1 MDNNKIHYS
10 DLVSP
15 DVQQGFE
22 SWIDQIKQL
31 QAQSEVSI
39 GEIKKKMEE
48 LRKQM
53 TTPSGGGNIPK
64 PNTQPV
70 VDEIDKLREV
80 YKNLKVDVQL
90 YDEAIKALNKSERER
105 KRVLQANTEIERS
118 REDSY
123 DRLSAQ
129 YTALKTLV
137 NNMTISEREQ
147 TDAGK
152 KLVENLKDIYER
164 MNAMQQATG
173 KFQLQVGQYSKAVS
187 GLNIATTQV
196 LRELPALAVS
206 PTTFAIAISNNIP
219 ILQDYIIKVRESRT
233 ALMEQIAAA
242 EAAGEAEKAAALK
255 AEAAKYKNLS
265 VTKLLVKS
273 IFSWQS
279 GLVLLLTVIPLVLR
293 NLSKKRKEQEK
304 YNKVLEETIDLEEG
318 VAKAELSAEQ
328 AASRETS
335 KLRALYEIATD
346 VNRAYKER
354 LDATSALRSLYPDYF
369 ANIDKEKILIGEA
382 KTAYDLLTESI
393 LKRARA
399 NAYIKKVE
407 EVEAKIVEKEE
418 QNRQLFKQE
427 PSYFGWLFS
436 GRTWGDIWENN
447 SPEEIEKINKGYLQG
462 GGGFLSK
469 KISAD
474 NKIIKVIKKN
484 IGDIKTLTETRDEI
498 LKLIDP
504 DGFSRTGTGGKAG
517 GKETKIG
524 DYFFDLMN
532 EYINAM
538 DDGLGKA
545 LAKLTLSYRQ
555 SEKKYEDARN
565 ELLEKQKTAN
575 AKEREEIDKQ
585 LAYINNAIVVSR
597 AAYMKERAKLI
608 YGDAYNN
615 LEEKA
620 EKEADAYRE
629 EESQQLL
636 ALKTQLEQE
645 KALRDSAIYATYE
658 AQAKSGKDLELL
670 KKNTN
675 DALLQSEIQYW
686 KDYLQIL
693 KDSGN
698 LSIEEYNRVF
708 AKLLSLQGKTET
720 TATKEQKRKK
730 RKNYGGIFEFF
741 AAQSDEYGEKDANE
755 NRKVQDKYI
764 DYFKNIDKAMLQSL
778 GYMKDW
784 METRVKMAEIA
795 VESAKKEQDAAKTLL
810 EYELEARANGFAN
823 NVSYARKEYEE
834 KRKLTKKAAQDAQEL
849 ARIQRAI
856 DTAQQIQSLITAT
869 ANIWSA
875 EGKKG
880 AAGIPLALA
889 AIGAMWISFG
899 AAKIRAEQ
907 LANSQTEQY
916 GEGMSEYLNYG
927 GSHASGHD
935 IDFGRKPD
943 GTRRR
948 VERGEMIG
956 VINKRNVNKYGVERV
971 SDIISSLNHGTFE
984 QSYGNAFGGNITIPQ
999 GADLHKL
1006 EKGVSDLVEQGGQK
1020 VVNVGGKTIMYYKN
1034 TKKIIRS

>member
-53 TTPSGGGNIPK
+53 TAPSGGGNIPK

-90 YDEAIKALNKSERER
+90 YDEAIQALNKSERER

-219 ILQDYIIKVRESRT
+219 ILQDYIIKVRESRN

-279 GLVLLLTVIPLVLR
+279 ALVLVLTVLPIVLR
-293 NLSKKRKEQEK
+293 NLAKKRKEQSE
-304 YNKVLEETIDLEEG
+304 YNDVLKETIDLQKELSKADLKASQEGAKAATKAKTLYNITQDQNRSYEERLA
-318 VAKAELSAEQ
+318 VAKEMQ
-328 AASRETS
+328 R
-335 KLRALYEIATD
+335 
-346 VNRAYKER
+346 
-354 LDATSALRSLYPDYF
+354 LYPDYLG
-369 ANIDKEKILIGEA
+369 NIDAEA
-382 KTAYDLLTESI
+382 IVAGKAAGAYDKLTES
-393 LKRARA
+393 LVRKAKA
-399 NAYIKKVE
+399 QAYINKITEIETKRI
-407 EVEAKIVEKEE
+407 EAKEAYTSQKAKLEEE
-418 QNRQLFKQE
+418 QEIARGVMQTSGNASGYIRASKQLEKLDKDYKNLMTSLDTEQAE
-427 PSYFGWLFS
+427 LEKRISGFGLLS
-436 GRTWGDIWENN
+436 DST
-447 SPEEIEKINKGYLQG
+447 G
-462 GGGFLSK
+462 GGAGSK
-469 KISAD
+469 D
-474 NKIIKVIKKN
+474 
-484 IGDIKTLTETRDEI
+484 
-498 LKLIDP
+498 
-504 DGFSRTGTGGKAG
+504 
-517 GKETKIG
+517 TKIG

-532 EYINAM
+532 EYVNAM

-585 LAYINNAIVVSR
+585 LTYINNAIIVSR
-597 AAYMKERAKLI
+597 TAYLKERKKLLLTEVPEV
-608 YGDAYNN
+608 N
-615 LEEKA
+615 EEFV
-620 EKEADAYRE
+620 DE
-629 EESQQLL
+629 EFV

-645 KALRDSAIYATYE
+645 KALRDSAIYANYE
-658 AQAKSGKDLELL
+658 AQMKTGKDLELL

-686 KDYLQIL
+686 KDYLQVL

-698 LSIEEYNRVF
+698 LTIEEYNKVI
-708 AKLLSLQGKTET
+708 AKLMSLQGKTET

-730 RKNYGGIFEFF
+730 RKNYGGIFELI
-741 AAQSDEYGEKDANE
+741 AAYSDEYGEKDKNE

-880 AAGIPLALA
+880 AVGIPLALA

-907 LANSQTEQY
+907 LANAQTEQY

-984 QSYGNAFGGNITIPQ
+984 QSYGNAFGGNITMPQ

>member
-31 QAQSEVSI
+31 QTQSEVSI

-53 TTPSGGGNIPK
+53 TAPSGGSNIPK

-80 YKNLKVDVQL
+80 YKNLKVDVKL
-90 YDEAIKALNKSERER
+90 YDDAIKALNNSERER
-105 KRVLQANTEIERS
+105 KRVLQANVEIGRS

-137 NNMTISEREQ
+137 NNMTTAEREQ

-279 GLVLLLTVIPLVLR
+279 ALVLVMTVIPIVLR
-293 NLSKKRKEQEK
+293 NLAKKRKEQAE
-304 YNKVLEETIDLEEG
+304 YNDVLKETIDLQKELSKADLKASQEG
-318 VAKAELSAEQ
+318 AKAATKAKTLYNISQDLNRSYEERIASATELKRLYPEYLSNVDAEAIAAGKAAGAYDKLTEALIRRAKAQVYLNKISETEEKKMNAITAKEKALEEAEKKNYDTYIVQSSAGATVARRTEEQ
-328 AASRETS
+328 ARLAKET
-335 KLRALYEIATD
+335 EI
-346 VNRAYKER
+346 NKI
-354 LDATSALRSLYPDYF
+354 TS
-369 ANIDKEKILIGEA
+369 E
-382 KTAYDLLTESI
+382 YD
-393 LKRARA
+393 
-399 NAYIKKVE
+399 
-407 EVEAKIVEKEE
+407 AKITEYDNYMKELE
-418 QNRQLFKQE
+418 SRI
-427 PSYFGWLFS
+427 SGFGLSSDSTGS
-436 GRTWGDIWENN
+436 G
-447 SPEEIEKINKGYLQG
+447 
-462 GGGFLSK
+462 
-469 KISAD
+469 
-474 NKIIKVIKKN
+474 
-484 IGDIKTLTETRDEI
+484 
-498 LKLIDP
+498 
-504 DGFSRTGTGGKAG
+504 AG
-517 GKETKIG
+517 GKNTKIG

-532 EYINAM
+532 EYVNAM

-565 ELLEKQKTAN
+565 ELLEKQKTAD

-585 LAYINNAIVVSR
+585 LTYINNAIVASR
-597 AAYMKERAKLI
+597 AAYMKERKKLLLTEVPEV
-608 YGDAYNN
+608 N
-615 LEEKA
+615 EEFV
-620 EKEADAYRE
+620 DE
-629 EESQQLL
+629 EFV

-686 KDYLQIL
+686 KDYLQVL

-698 LSIEEYNRVF
+698 LTIEEYNKVI
-708 AKLLSLQGKTET
+708 AKLMSLQGKTET

-730 RKNYGGIFEFF
+730 RRNYGGIFEYF

-907 LANSQTEQY
+907 LANAQTEQY

-1020 VVNVGGKTIMYYKN
+1020 VVNIGGKTIMYYKN

>member
-1 MDNNKIHYS
+1 MENNPIKYN
-10 DLVSP
+10 DLVST
-15 DVQQGFE
+15 DVKQGFQD
-22 SWIDQIKQL
+22 WIDQIKQL

-39 GEIKKKMEE
+39 EEIRKKMEG

-53 TTPSGGGNIPK
+53 TAPSGGGGT
-64 PNTQPV
+64 NTKQV
-70 VDEIDKLREV
+70 TGEIEDLREV
-80 YKNLKVDVQL
+80 YRKLKVDVQL
-90 YDEAIKALNKSERER
+90 YDDAIKALNNSERER
-105 KRVLQANTEIERS
+105 KRVLQANVEIGRS

-137 NNMTISEREQ
+137 NNMTTAEREQ

-152 KLVENLKDIYER
+152 NLVENLKDIYER
-164 MNAMQQATG
+164 MNMMQQATG

-233 ALMEQIAAA
+233 ALFEQIAAA

-279 GLVLLLTVIPLVLR
+279 ALVLVLTVLPIVLR
-293 NLSKKRKEQEK
+293 NLAKKRKEQSE
-304 YNKVLEETIDLEEG
+304 YNDILKETIDLTEELSKADLKASQEG
-318 VAKAELSAEQ
+318 AKSVTKAKTLYNITQDQNRSYEERLAVAKELQ
-328 AASRETS
+328 Q
-335 KLRALYEIATD
+335 
-346 VNRAYKER
+346 
-354 LDATSALRSLYPDYF
+354 LYPDYLGNMD
-369 ANIDKEKILIGEA
+369 AEAIVAGKATSAYDSLTDALIRKAKAQAYLSRITEIETKKILAEEA
-382 KTAYDLLTESI
+382 HTKKITEYENAQKYAFVSGGTAGASVVVSDYTKDIE
-393 LKRARA
+393 RENER
-399 NAYIKKVE
+399 Y
-407 EVEAKIVEKEE
+407 AKQMQEFDKLQQEL
-418 QNRQLFKQE
+418 QNRI
-427 PSYFGWLFS
+427 SGFGLLS
-436 GRTWGDIWENN
+436 D
-447 SPEEIEKINKGYLQG
+447 SKG
-462 GGGFLSK
+462 GG
-469 KISAD
+469 
-474 NKIIKVIKKN
+474 
-484 IGDIKTLTETRDEI
+484 
-498 LKLIDP
+498 
-504 DGFSRTGTGGKAG
+504 AG
-517 GKETKIG
+517 GKDTKIG
-524 DYFFDLMN
+524 DYFFDMMN
-532 EYINAM
+532 EYINSM
-538 DDGLGKA
+538 DEGLGKA
-545 LAKLTLSYRQ
+545 LAKLTYSYRQ

-565 ELLEKQKTAN
+565 ELLEKQKTAD
-575 AKEREEIDKQ
+575 AKEQEEINKQ
-585 LAYINNAIVVSR
+585 LTYINNAIVASR
-597 AAYMKERAKLI
+597 TAYLKEREKLLLTEVPEV
-608 YGDAYNN
+608 N
-615 LEEKA
+615 EEFV
-620 EKEADAYRE
+620 DE
-629 EESQQLL
+629 EFV

-645 KALRDSAIYATYE
+645 KALRESAIYANYE
-658 AQAKSGKDLELL
+658 AQAKTGKDLELL

-686 KDYLQIL
+686 TDYLQIL

-698 LSIEEYNRVF
+698 LTIEEYNKVI
-708 AKLLSLQGKTET
+708 AKLMSLQGKTGT

-730 RKNYGGIFEFF
+730 RRNYGGWFEFF
-741 AAQSDEYGEKDANE
+741 AAQSSEYGEKDENE

-764 DYFKNIDKAMLQSL
+764 DFFKNIDKAMLQSL
-778 GYMKDW
+778 DYMKDW

-869 ANIWSA
+869 ANIWSS
-875 EGKKG
+875 EGLKG

-889 AIGAMWISFG
+889 AISAMWISFG
-899 AAKIRAEQ
+899 AAKLRAEQ
-907 LANSQTEQY
+907 LANAQTEQY

-927 GSHASGHD
+927 GSHASGND
-935 IDFGRKPD
+935 IDFGRKHD

-956 VINKRNVNKYGVERV
+956 VINKRNVRKYGVERV

-984 QSYGNAFGGNITIPQ
+984 QTYGNAFGGNITMPQ

>member
-31 QAQSEVSI
+31 QTQSEVSI

-53 TTPSGGGNIPK
+53 TAPGGGGNIPK

-80 YKNLKVDVQL
+80 YKNLKVDVKL
-90 YDEAIKALNKSERER
+90 YDDAIKALNNSERER
-105 KRVLQANTEIERS
+105 KRVLQANVEIGRT

-137 NNMTISEREQ
+137 NNMTTAEREQ

-219 ILQDYIIKVRESRT
+219 ILQDYILKVRESRT

-279 GLVLLLTVIPLVLR
+279 ALVLVLTVLPIVLR
-293 NLSKKRKEQEK
+293 NLAKKRKEQSE
-304 YNKVLEETIDLEEG
+304 YNDVLKETIDLQNELSKADLKASQEGAKAATKAKTLYDISQDQNRSYEERLA
-318 VAKAELSAEQ
+318 VAKEMQRLYPEYLGNIDAEAIV
-328 AASRETS
+328 AG
-335 KLRALYEIATD
+335 K
-346 VNRAYKER
+346 
-354 LDATSALRSLYPDYF
+354 ATSAYDSLTDALIRKAKAQAYLSR
-369 ANIDKEKILIGEA
+369 ITEIETKKILAEEA
-382 KTAYDLLTESI
+382 HT
-393 LKRARA
+393 
-399 NAYIKKVE
+399 
-407 EVEAKIVEKEE
+407 
-418 QNRQLFKQE
+418 
-427 PSYFGWLFS
+427 
-436 GRTWGDIWENN
+436 
-447 SPEEIEKINKGYLQG
+447 
-462 GGGFLSK
+462 K
-469 KISAD
+469 KITEYENARKYAFVSGGTAGASVVVSD
-474 NKIIKVIKKN
+474 YTK
-484 IGDIKTLTETRDEI
+484 DIERENERYAKQMQEFNNLQKELESRI
-498 LKLIDP
+498 S
-504 DGFSRTGTGGKAG
+504 GFGLLSDSTGSGAG
-517 GKETKIG
+517 GKDTKIG

-532 EYINAM
+532 EYVNAM
-538 DDGLGKA
+538 DEGLGKA

-597 AAYMKERAKLI
+597 TAYMQERAKLI

-670 KKNTN
+670 KKNTQ

-698 LSIEEYNRVF
+698 LTIEEYNKVI
-708 AKLLSLQGKTET
+708 AKLMSLQGKTET
-720 TATKEQKRKK
+720 TATKEQKRK
-730 RKNYGGIFEFF
+730 RRRNYGGIFEYF

-907 LANSQTEQY
+907 LANAQTEQY

-984 QSYGNAFGGNITIPQ
+984 QSYGNAFGGNITMPQ

>member
-31 QAQSEVSI
+31 QTQSEVSI

-53 TTPSGGGNIPK
+53 TAPSGGSNIPK

-80 YKNLKVDVQL
+80 YKNLKVDVKL
-90 YDEAIKALNKSERER
+90 YDDAIKALNNSERER
-105 KRVLQANTEIERS
+105 KRVLQANVEIGRS

-137 NNMTISEREQ
+137 NNMTTAEREQ

-279 GLVLLLTVIPLVLR
+279 ALVLVLTVIPIVLR
-293 NLSKKRKEQEK
+293 NLAKKRKEQAE
-304 YNKVLEETIDLEEG
+304 YNDVLKETIDLQKELSKADLKASQEG
-318 VAKAELSAEQ
+318 AKAATKAKTLYNISQDLNRSYEERIASATELKRLYPEYLSNVDAEAIVAGKAAGAYDKLTEALIRRAKAQVYLNKISETEEKKMIAITAKEKALAEAEKKNYDTYIVQSSAGATVARRTEEQ
-328 AASRETS
+328 ARLAKET
-335 KLRALYEIATD
+335 EI
-346 VNRAYKER
+346 NKI
-354 LDATSALRSLYPDYF
+354 TS
-369 ANIDKEKILIGEA
+369 E
-382 KTAYDLLTESI
+382 YD
-393 LKRARA
+393 
-399 NAYIKKVE
+399 
-407 EVEAKIVEKEE
+407 AKIKEYDNYMKE
-418 QNRQLFKQE
+418 LESRI
-427 PSYFGWLFS
+427 SGFGLSSDSTGS
-436 GRTWGDIWENN
+436 G
-447 SPEEIEKINKGYLQG
+447 
-462 GGGFLSK
+462 
-469 KISAD
+469 
-474 NKIIKVIKKN
+474 
-484 IGDIKTLTETRDEI
+484 
-498 LKLIDP
+498 
-504 DGFSRTGTGGKAG
+504 AG
-517 GKETKIG
+517 GKNTKIG

-532 EYINAM
+532 EYVNAM

-585 LAYINNAIVVSR
+585 LTYINNAIIVSR
-597 AAYMKERAKLI
+597 AAYMKERKKLLLTEVPEV
-608 YGDAYNN
+608 N
-615 LEEKA
+615 EEFV
-620 EKEADAYRE
+620 DE
-629 EESQQLL
+629 EFV

-686 KDYLQIL
+686 KDYLQVL

-698 LSIEEYNRVF
+698 LTIEEYNKVI
-708 AKLLSLQGKTET
+708 AKLMSLQGKTET

-730 RKNYGGIFEFF
+730 RRNYGGIFEYF

-907 LANSQTEQY
+907 LANAQTEQY

-1020 VVNVGGKTIMYYKN
+1020 VINIGGKTIMYYKN

>member
-31 QAQSEVSI
+31 QTQSEVSI

-53 TTPSGGGNIPK
+53 TAPSGGSNIPK

-80 YKNLKVDVQL
+80 YKNLKVDVKL
-90 YDEAIKALNKSERER
+90 YDDAIKALNNSERER
-105 KRVLQANTEIERS
+105 KRVLQANVEIGRS

-137 NNMTISEREQ
+137 NNMTTAEREQ

-219 ILQDYIIKVRESRT
+219 ILQDYIVKVRESRT

-279 GLVLLLTVIPLVLR
+279 ALVLVMTVIPIVLR
-293 NLSKKRKEQEK
+293 NLAKKRKEQAE
-304 YNKVLEETIDLEEG
+304 YNDVLKETIDLQKELSKADLKASQEG
-318 VAKAELSAEQ
+318 AKAATKAKTLYNISQDLNRSYEERIASATELKRLYPEYLSNVDAEAIVAGKAAGAYDKLTEALIRRAKAQVYLNKISETEEKKMIAITAKEKALAEAEKKNYDTYIVQSSAGATVARRTEEQ
-328 AASRETS
+328 ARLAKET
-335 KLRALYEIATD
+335 EI
-346 VNRAYKER
+346 NKI
-354 LDATSALRSLYPDYF
+354 TS
-369 ANIDKEKILIGEA
+369 E
-382 KTAYDLLTESI
+382 YD
-393 LKRARA
+393 
-399 NAYIKKVE
+399 
-407 EVEAKIVEKEE
+407 AKIKEYDNYMKE
-418 QNRQLFKQE
+418 LESRI
-427 PSYFGWLFS
+427 SGFGLLSDSTGS
-436 GRTWGDIWENN
+436 G
-447 SPEEIEKINKGYLQG
+447 
-462 GGGFLSK
+462 
-469 KISAD
+469 
-474 NKIIKVIKKN
+474 
-484 IGDIKTLTETRDEI
+484 
-498 LKLIDP
+498 
-504 DGFSRTGTGGKAG
+504 AG
-517 GKETKIG
+517 GKDTKIG

-532 EYINAM
+532 EYVNAM

-585 LAYINNAIVVSR
+585 LTYINNAIIASR
-597 AAYMKERAKLI
+597 TAYMKERKKLLLTEVPEV
-608 YGDAYNN
+608 D
-615 LEEKA
+615 EEFV
-620 EKEADAYRE
+620 DE
-629 EESQQLL
+629 EFV

-686 KDYLQIL
+686 KDYLQVL

-698 LSIEEYNRVF
+698 LTIEEYNKVI
-708 AKLLSLQGKTET
+708 AKLMSLQGKTET

-730 RKNYGGIFEFF
+730 RRNYGGIFEYF

-907 LANSQTEQY
+907 LANAQTEQY

-1020 VVNVGGKTIMYYKN
+1020 VVNIGGKTIMYYKN

>member
-31 QAQSEVSI
+31 QTQSEVSI

-53 TTPSGGGNIPK
+53 TAPSGGSNIPK

-80 YKNLKVDVQL
+80 YKNLKVDVKL
-90 YDEAIKALNKSERER
+90 YDDAIKALNNSERER
-105 KRVLQANTEIERS
+105 KRVLQANVEIGRS

-137 NNMTISEREQ
+137 NNMTTAEREQ

-279 GLVLLLTVIPLVLR
+279 ALVLVLTVIPIVLR
-293 NLSKKRKEQEK
+293 NLAKKRKEQAE
-304 YNKVLEETIDLEEG
+304 YNDVLKETIDLQKELSKADLKASQEG
-318 VAKAELSAEQ
+318 AKAATKAKTLYNISQDLNRSYEERIASATELKRLYPEYLSNVDAEAIVAGKAAGAYDKLTEALIRRAKAQVYLNKISETEEKKMIAITAKEKALAEAEKKNYDTYIVQSSAGATVARRTEEQ
-328 AASRETS
+328 ARLAKET
-335 KLRALYEIATD
+335 EI
-346 VNRAYKER
+346 NKI
-354 LDATSALRSLYPDYF
+354 TS
-369 ANIDKEKILIGEA
+369 E
-382 KTAYDLLTESI
+382 YD
-393 LKRARA
+393 
-399 NAYIKKVE
+399 
-407 EVEAKIVEKEE
+407 AKIKEYDNYMKE
-418 QNRQLFKQE
+418 LESRI
-427 PSYFGWLFS
+427 SGFGLSSDSTGS
-436 GRTWGDIWENN
+436 G
-447 SPEEIEKINKGYLQG
+447 
-462 GGGFLSK
+462 
-469 KISAD
+469 
-474 NKIIKVIKKN
+474 
-484 IGDIKTLTETRDEI
+484 
-498 LKLIDP
+498 
-504 DGFSRTGTGGKAG
+504 AG
-517 GKETKIG
+517 GKNTKIG

-532 EYINAM
+532 EYVNAM

-565 ELLEKQKTAN
+565 ELLEKQKTAD

-585 LAYINNAIVVSR
+585 LTYINNAIIVSR
-597 AAYMKERAKLI
+597 AAYMKERKKLLLTEVPEV
-608 YGDAYNN
+608 N
-615 LEEKA
+615 EEFV
-620 EKEADAYRE
+620 DE
-629 EESQQLL
+629 EFV

-686 KDYLQIL
+686 KDYLQVL

-698 LSIEEYNRVF
+698 LTIEEYNKVI
-708 AKLLSLQGKTET
+708 AKLMSLQGKTET

-730 RKNYGGIFEFF
+730 RRNYGGIFEYF

-907 LANSQTEQY
+907 LANAQTEQY

-1020 VVNVGGKTIMYYKN
+1020 VINIGGKTIMYYKN

>member
-31 QAQSEVSI
+31 QTQSEVSI

-53 TTPSGGGNIPK
+53 TAPSGGSNIPK

-80 YKNLKVDVQL
+80 YKNLKVDVKL
-90 YDEAIKALNKSERER
+90 YDDAIKALNNSERER
-105 KRVLQANTEIERS
+105 KRVLQANVEIGRS

-137 NNMTISEREQ
+137 NNMTTAEREQ

-279 GLVLLLTVIPLVLR
+279 ALVLVMTVLPIVLR
-293 NLSKKRKEQEK
+293 NLAKKRKEQAE
-304 YNKVLEETIDLEEG
+304 YNDVLKETIDLQKELSKADLKASQEG
-318 VAKAELSAEQ
+318 AKAATKAKTLYNISQDLNRSYEERIASATELKRLYPEYLSNVDAEAIVAGKAAGAYDKLTEALIRRAKAQVYLNKISETEEKKMIAITAKEKALAEAEKKNYDTYIVQSSAGATVARRTEEQ
-328 AASRETS
+328 ARLAKET
-335 KLRALYEIATD
+335 EI
-346 VNRAYKER
+346 NKI
-354 LDATSALRSLYPDYF
+354 TS
-369 ANIDKEKILIGEA
+369 E
-382 KTAYDLLTESI
+382 YD
-393 LKRARA
+393 
-399 NAYIKKVE
+399 
-407 EVEAKIVEKEE
+407 AKIKEYDNYMKE
-418 QNRQLFKQE
+418 LESRI
-427 PSYFGWLFS
+427 SGFGLLSDSTGS
-436 GRTWGDIWENN
+436 G
-447 SPEEIEKINKGYLQG
+447 
-462 GGGFLSK
+462 
-469 KISAD
+469 
-474 NKIIKVIKKN
+474 
-484 IGDIKTLTETRDEI
+484 
-498 LKLIDP
+498 
-504 DGFSRTGTGGKAG
+504 AG
-517 GKETKIG
+517 GKNTKIG

-532 EYINAM
+532 EYVNAM

-585 LAYINNAIVVSR
+585 LTYINNAIIVSR
-597 AAYMKERAKLI
+597 TAYMKERAKLI

-686 KDYLQIL
+686 KDYLQVL

-698 LSIEEYNRVF
+698 LTIEEYNKVI
-708 AKLLSLQGKTET
+708 AKLMSLQGKTET

-730 RKNYGGIFEFF
+730 RRNYGGIFEYF

-907 LANSQTEQY
+907 LANAQTEQY

-1020 VVNVGGKTIMYYKN
+1020 VVNIGGKTIMYYKN

>member
-31 QAQSEVSI
+31 QTQSEVSI

-53 TTPSGGGNIPK
+53 TAPSGGSNIPK

-80 YKNLKVDVQL
+80 YKNLKVDVKL
-90 YDEAIKALNKSERER
+90 YDDAIKALNNSERER
-105 KRVLQANTEIERS
+105 KRVLQANVEIGRS

-137 NNMTISEREQ
+137 NNMTTAEREQ

-279 GLVLLLTVIPLVLR
+279 ALVLVMTVIPIVLR
-293 NLSKKRKEQEK
+293 NLAKKRKEQAE
-304 YNKVLEETIDLEEG
+304 YNDVLKETIDLQKELSKADLKASQEG
-318 VAKAELSAEQ
+318 AKAATKAKTLYNISQDLNRSYEERIASATELKRLYPEYLSNVDAEAIVAGKAAGAYDKLTEALIRRAKAQVYLNKISETEEKKMIAITAKEKALEEAEKKNYDTYIVQSSAGATVARRTEEQ
-328 AASRETS
+328 ARLAKET
-335 KLRALYEIATD
+335 EI
-346 VNRAYKER
+346 NKI
-354 LDATSALRSLYPDYF
+354 TS
-369 ANIDKEKILIGEA
+369 E
-382 KTAYDLLTESI
+382 YD
-393 LKRARA
+393 
-399 NAYIKKVE
+399 
-407 EVEAKIVEKEE
+407 AKITEYDNYMKELE
-418 QNRQLFKQE
+418 SRI
-427 PSYFGWLFS
+427 SGFGLLSDSTGS
-436 GRTWGDIWENN
+436 G
-447 SPEEIEKINKGYLQG
+447 
-462 GGGFLSK
+462 
-469 KISAD
+469 
-474 NKIIKVIKKN
+474 
-484 IGDIKTLTETRDEI
+484 
-498 LKLIDP
+498 
-504 DGFSRTGTGGKAG
+504 AG
-517 GKETKIG
+517 GKNTKIG

-532 EYINAM
+532 EYVNAM

-585 LAYINNAIVVSR
+585 LTYINNAIVASR
-597 AAYMKERAKLI
+597 AAYMKERKKLLLTEVPEV
-608 YGDAYNN
+608 N
-615 LEEKA
+615 EEFV
-620 EKEADAYRE
+620 DE
-629 EESQQLL
+629 EFV

-686 KDYLQIL
+686 KDYLQVL

-698 LSIEEYNRVF
+698 LTIEEYNKVI
-708 AKLLSLQGKTET
+708 AKLMSLQGKTET

-730 RKNYGGIFEFF
+730 RRNYGGIFEYF

-907 LANSQTEQY
+907 LANAQTEQY

-1020 VVNVGGKTIMYYKN
+1020 VINIGGKTIMYYKN

>member
-31 QAQSEVSI
+31 QTQSEVSI

-53 TTPSGGGNIPK
+53 TAPSGGSNIPK

-80 YKNLKVDVQL
+80 YKNLKVDVKL
-90 YDEAIKALNKSERER
+90 YDDAIKALNNSERER
-105 KRVLQANTEIERS
+105 KRVLQANVEIGRS

-137 NNMTISEREQ
+137 NNMTTAEREQ

-219 ILQDYIIKVRESRT
+219 ILQDYIVKVRESRT

-279 GLVLLLTVIPLVLR
+279 ALVLVMTVIPIVLR
-293 NLSKKRKEQEK
+293 NLAKKRKEQAE
-304 YNKVLEETIDLEEG
+304 YNDVLKETIDLQKELSKADLKASQEG
-318 VAKAELSAEQ
+318 AKAATKAKTLYNISQDLNRSYEERIASATELKRLYPEYLSNVDAEAIVAGKAAGAYDKLTEALIRRAKAQVYLNKISETEEKKMIAITAKEKALAEAEKKNYDTYIVQSSAGATVARRTEEQ
-328 AASRETS
+328 ARLAKET
-335 KLRALYEIATD
+335 EI
-346 VNRAYKER
+346 NKI
-354 LDATSALRSLYPDYF
+354 TS
-369 ANIDKEKILIGEA
+369 E
-382 KTAYDLLTESI
+382 YD
-393 LKRARA
+393 
-399 NAYIKKVE
+399 
-407 EVEAKIVEKEE
+407 AKITEYDNYMKELE
-418 QNRQLFKQE
+418 SRI
-427 PSYFGWLFS
+427 SGFGLSSDSTGS
-436 GRTWGDIWENN
+436 G
-447 SPEEIEKINKGYLQG
+447 
-462 GGGFLSK
+462 
-469 KISAD
+469 
-474 NKIIKVIKKN
+474 
-484 IGDIKTLTETRDEI
+484 
-498 LKLIDP
+498 
-504 DGFSRTGTGGKAG
+504 AG
-517 GKETKIG
+517 GKNTKIG

-532 EYINAM
+532 EYVNAM

-565 ELLEKQKTAN
+565 ELLEKQKTAD

-585 LAYINNAIVVSR
+585 LTYINNAIVASR
-597 AAYMKERAKLI
+597 AAYMKERKKLLLTEVPEV
-608 YGDAYNN
+608 N
-615 LEEKA
+615 EEFV
-620 EKEADAYRE
+620 DE
-629 EESQQLL
+629 EFV

-686 KDYLQIL
+686 KDYLQVL

-698 LSIEEYNRVF
+698 LTIEEYNKVI
-708 AKLLSLQGKTET
+708 AKLMSLQGKTET

-730 RKNYGGIFEFF
+730 RRNYGGIFEYF

-907 LANSQTEQY
+907 LANAQTEQY

-1020 VVNVGGKTIMYYKN
+1020 VVNIGGKTIMYYKN

>member
-1 MDNNKIHYS
+1 MDENNKIHYS

-53 TTPSGGGNIPK
+53 TAPGGGGNIPK
-64 PNTQPV
+64 PNTKEV
-70 VDEIDKLREV
+70 TDEIDKLREV

-90 YDEAIKALNKSERER
+90 YDDAIQALNKSERER

-137 NNMTISEREQ
+137 NNMTTAEREQ

-219 ILQDYIIKVRESRT
+219 ILQDYILKVRESRT

-279 GLVLLLTVIPLVLR
+279 ALVLVLTVLPIVLR
-293 NLSKKRKEQEK
+293 NLAKKRKEQSE
-304 YNKVLEETIDLEEG
+304 YNDVLKETIDLQKELSKADLKASQEGAKAATKAKTLYDISQDQNRSYEERLA
-318 VAKAELSAEQ
+318 VAKEMQ
-328 AASRETS
+328 R
-335 KLRALYEIATD
+335 
-346 VNRAYKER
+346 
-354 LDATSALRSLYPDYF
+354 LYPDYLG
-369 ANIDKEKILIGEA
+369 NIDAEAIVAGKATSAYDSLTDALIRKAKAQAYLSRITEIETKKILAEEA
-382 KTAYDLLTESI
+382 HT
-393 LKRARA
+393 
-399 NAYIKKVE
+399 
-407 EVEAKIVEKEE
+407 
-418 QNRQLFKQE
+418 
-427 PSYFGWLFS
+427 
-436 GRTWGDIWENN
+436 
-447 SPEEIEKINKGYLQG
+447 
-462 GGGFLSK
+462 K
-469 KISAD
+469 KITEYENAQKYAFVSGGTAGASVVVSD
-474 NKIIKVIKKN
+474 YTKDIERENERYAKQMQEFNKLQEELQKRIS
-484 IGDIKTLTETRDEI
+484 
-498 LKLIDP
+498 
-504 DGFSRTGTGGKAG
+504 GFGLLSDSKGSGAG
-517 GKETKIG
+517 GKDTKIG

-532 EYINAM
+532 EYVNAM

-597 AAYMKERAKLI
+597 TAYMKERAKLI

-620 EKEADAYRE
+620 EKEADTYRE
-629 EESQQLL
+629 EASQQLL
-636 ALKTQLEQE
+636 ALKKQVEQE

-670 KKNTN
+670 KKNTQ

-686 KDYLQIL
+686 MDYLKIL

-698 LSIEEYNRVF
+698 LTLEEYNRVI
-708 AKLLSLQGKTET
+708 AKLMSLQGKTET

-730 RKNYGGIFEFF
+730 RRNYGGIFEYF

-907 LANSQTEQY
+907 LANAQTEQY

-984 QSYGNAFGGNITIPQ
+984 QSYGNAFGGNITMPQ

>member
-1 MDNNKIHYS
+1 MDENNKIHYS

-53 TTPSGGGNIPK
+53 TAPSGGGNIPK
-64 PNTQPV
+64 PNKQPV

-90 YDEAIKALNKSERER
+90 YDDAIKALNKSERER
-105 KRVLQANTEIERS
+105 KRVLQANVEIGRS

-137 NNMTISEREQ
+137 NNMTTAEREQ

-219 ILQDYIIKVRESRT
+219 ILQDYILKVRESRT

-279 GLVLLLTVIPLVLR
+279 ALVLVLTVLPIVLR
-293 NLSKKRKEQEK
+293 NLAKKRKEQSE
-304 YNKVLEETIDLEEG
+304 YNDVLKETIDLQKELSQADLKASQEG
-318 VAKAELSAEQ
+318 AKAATKAKTLYDISQDLNRSYEERIASATELKRLYPEYLSNVDAEAIVAGKAAGAYDKLTEALIRRAKAQVYLNKISETEEKKMIAITAKEKALEEAEKKNYDTYIVQSSAGATVARRTEEQ
-328 AASRETS
+328 ARLAKKTEINKITS
-335 KLRALYEIATD
+335 E
-346 VNRAYKER
+346 
-354 LDATSALRSLYPDYF
+354 
-369 ANIDKEKILIGEA
+369 
-382 KTAYDLLTESI
+382 YD
-393 LKRARA
+393 
-399 NAYIKKVE
+399 
-407 EVEAKIVEKEE
+407 AKIAEYDNYMKELE
-418 QNRQLFKQE
+418 SRI
-427 PSYFGWLFS
+427 S
-436 GRTWGDIWENN
+436 G
-447 SPEEIEKINKGYLQG
+447 
-462 GGGFLSK
+462 F
-469 KISAD
+469 
-474 NKIIKVIKKN
+474 
-484 IGDIKTLTETRDEI
+484 
-498 LKLIDP
+498 
-504 DGFSRTGTGGKAG
+504 GFSSDSAGSGVGGKD
-517 GKETKIG
+517 TKIG

-532 EYINAM
+532 EYVNAM

-585 LAYINNAIVVSR
+585 LTYINNAIVASR
-597 AAYMKERAKLI
+597 AAYMKERKKLLLTEVPEV
-608 YGDAYNN
+608 N
-615 LEEKA
+615 EEFV
-620 EKEADAYRE
+620 DE
-629 EESQQLL
+629 EFV

-686 KDYLQIL
+686 MDYLKIL

-698 LSIEEYNRVF
+698 LTIEEYNRVI
-708 AKLLSLQGKTET
+708 AKLMSLQGKTGT
-720 TATKEQKRKK
+720 TATKEQKRK
-730 RKNYGGIFEFF
+730 RRRNYGGIFEYF

-907 LANSQTEQY
+907 LANAQTEQY

>member
-31 QAQSEVSI
+31 QTQSEVSI

-53 TTPSGGGNIPK
+53 TAPSGGSNIPK

-80 YKNLKVDVQL
+80 YKNLKVDVKL
-90 YDEAIKALNKSERER
+90 YDDAIKALNNSERER
-105 KRVLQANTEIERS
+105 KRVLQANVEIGRS

-137 NNMTISEREQ
+137 NNMTTAEREQ

-219 ILQDYIIKVRESRT
+219 ILQDYIVKVRESRT

-279 GLVLLLTVIPLVLR
+279 ALVLVMTVIPIVLR
-293 NLSKKRKEQEK
+293 NLAKKRKEQAE
-304 YNKVLEETIDLEEG
+304 YNDVLKETIDLQKELSKADLKASQEG
-318 VAKAELSAEQ
+318 AKAATKAKTLYNISQDLNRSYEERIASATELKRLYPEYLSNVDAEAIVAGKAAGAYDKLTEALIRRAKAQVYLNKISETEEKKMIAITAKEKALAEAEKKNYDTYIVQSSAGATVARRTEEQ
-328 AASRETS
+328 ARLAKET
-335 KLRALYEIATD
+335 EI
-346 VNRAYKER
+346 NKI
-354 LDATSALRSLYPDYF
+354 TS
-369 ANIDKEKILIGEA
+369 E
-382 KTAYDLLTESI
+382 YD
-393 LKRARA
+393 
-399 NAYIKKVE
+399 
-407 EVEAKIVEKEE
+407 AKIKEYDNYMKE
-418 QNRQLFKQE
+418 LESRI
-427 PSYFGWLFS
+427 SGFGLLSDSTGS
-436 GRTWGDIWENN
+436 G
-447 SPEEIEKINKGYLQG
+447 
-462 GGGFLSK
+462 
-469 KISAD
+469 
-474 NKIIKVIKKN
+474 V
-484 IGDIKTLTETRDEI
+484 
-498 LKLIDP
+498 
-504 DGFSRTGTGGKAG
+504 GGKN
-517 GKETKIG
+517 TKIG

-532 EYINAM
+532 EYVNAM

-585 LAYINNAIVVSR
+585 LTYINNAIIVSR
-597 AAYMKERAKLI
+597 TAYMKERAKLI

-686 KDYLQIL
+686 KDYLQVL

-698 LSIEEYNRVF
+698 LTIEEYNKVI
-708 AKLLSLQGKTET
+708 AKLMSLQGKTET

-730 RKNYGGIFEFF
+730 RRNYGGIFEYF

-907 LANSQTEQY
+907 LANAQTEQY

-1020 VVNVGGKTIMYYKN
+1020 VVNIGGKTIMYYKN

>member
-31 QAQSEVSI
+31 QTQSEVSI

-53 TTPSGGGNIPK
+53 TAPSGGSNIPK

-80 YKNLKVDVQL
+80 YKNLKVDVKL
-90 YDEAIKALNKSERER
+90 YDDAIKALNNSERER
-105 KRVLQANTEIERS
+105 KRVLQANVEIGRS

-137 NNMTISEREQ
+137 NNMTTAEREQ

-279 GLVLLLTVIPLVLR
+279 ALVLVMTVIPIVLR
-293 NLSKKRKEQEK
+293 NLAKKRKEQAE
-304 YNKVLEETIDLEEG
+304 YNDVLKETIDLQKELSKADLKASQEG
-318 VAKAELSAEQ
+318 AKAATKAKTLYNISQDLNRSYEERIASATELKRLYPEYLSNVDAEAIVAGKAAGAYDKLTEALIRRAKAQVYLNKISETEEKKMIAITAKEKALEEAEKKNYDTYIVQSSAGATVARRTEEQ
-328 AASRETS
+328 ARLAKET
-335 KLRALYEIATD
+335 EI
-346 VNRAYKER
+346 NKI
-354 LDATSALRSLYPDYF
+354 TS
-369 ANIDKEKILIGEA
+369 E
-382 KTAYDLLTESI
+382 YD
-393 LKRARA
+393 
-399 NAYIKKVE
+399 
-407 EVEAKIVEKEE
+407 AKIKEYDNYMKE
-418 QNRQLFKQE
+418 LESRI
-427 PSYFGWLFS
+427 SGFGLLSDSTGS
-436 GRTWGDIWENN
+436 G
-447 SPEEIEKINKGYLQG
+447 
-462 GGGFLSK
+462 
-469 KISAD
+469 
-474 NKIIKVIKKN
+474 
-484 IGDIKTLTETRDEI
+484 
-498 LKLIDP
+498 
-504 DGFSRTGTGGKAG
+504 AG
-517 GKETKIG
+517 GKDTKIG

-532 EYINAM
+532 EYVNAM

-585 LAYINNAIVVSR
+585 LTYINNAIIVSR
-597 AAYMKERAKLI
+597 TAYMKERAKLI

-686 KDYLQIL
+686 KDYLQVL

-698 LSIEEYNRVF
+698 LTIEEYNKVI
-708 AKLLSLQGKTET
+708 AKLMSLQGKTET

-730 RKNYGGIFEFF
+730 RRNYGGIFEYF

-907 LANSQTEQY
+907 LANAQTEQY

-1020 VVNVGGKTIMYYKN
+1020 VINIGGKTIMYYKN

>member
-1 MDNNKIHYS
+1 MDENNKIHYS

-53 TTPSGGGNIPK
+53 TAPSGGGNIPK

-80 YKNLKVDVQL
+80 YKNLKVDVKL
-90 YDEAIKALNKSERER
+90 YDEAIKALNNSERER
-105 KRVLQANTEIERS
+105 KRVLQANVEIGRS

-137 NNMTISEREQ
+137 NNMTTAEREQ

-219 ILQDYIIKVRESRT
+219 ILQDYIIKVRESRN

-279 GLVLLLTVIPLVLR
+279 ALVLVLTVLPIVLR
-293 NLSKKRKEQEK
+293 NLAKKRKEQSE
-304 YNKVLEETIDLEEG
+304 YNDVLKETIDLQKELSKADLKASQEGAKAATKAKTLYDISQDQNRSYEERLA
-318 VAKAELSAEQ
+318 VAKEMQ
-328 AASRETS
+328 R
-335 KLRALYEIATD
+335 
-346 VNRAYKER
+346 
-354 LDATSALRSLYPDYF
+354 LYPDYLG
-369 ANIDKEKILIGEA
+369 NIDAEAIVAGKAAGAYDSLTEALIRKAKAQAYLSRITEIETKKILAEEA
-382 KTAYDLLTESI
+382 HTKKIAEYENAQKYAFVSGGTAGASVVVSDYTKDI
-393 LKRARA
+393 
-399 NAYIKKVE
+399 
-407 EVEAKIVEKEE
+407 EKENE
-418 QNRQLFKQE
+418 RYAKQMQDFNKLQE
-427 PSYFGWLFS
+427 ELQKRISGFGLLSDSTGS
-436 GRTWGDIWENN
+436 G
-447 SPEEIEKINKGYLQG
+447 
-462 GGGFLSK
+462 
-469 KISAD
+469 
-474 NKIIKVIKKN
+474 
-484 IGDIKTLTETRDEI
+484 
-498 LKLIDP
+498 
-504 DGFSRTGTGGKAG
+504 AG
-517 GKETKIG
+517 GKDTKIG
-524 DYFFDLMN
+524 DYFFDLMS
-532 EYINAM
+532 EYVNAM

-597 AAYMKERAKLI
+597 AAYMKERTKLI

-675 DALLQSEIQYW
+675 DALLQSEIKYW
-686 KDYLQIL
+686 TDYLQVL

-698 LSIEEYNRVF
+698 LSLEEYNRVF
-708 AKLLSLQGKTET
+708 AKLLSLQGKTEA

-730 RKNYGGIFEFF
+730 RRNYGGIFEFF
-741 AAQSDEYGEKDANE
+741 AAQSNEYGEKDANE

-907 LANSQTEQY
+907 LANAQTEQY

-984 QSYGNAFGGNITIPQ
+984 QSYGNAFGGNITMPQ

>member
-1 MDNNKIHYS
+1 
-10 DLVSP
+10 
-15 DVQQGFE
+15 
-22 SWIDQIKQL
+22 
-31 QAQSEVSI
+31 
-39 GEIKKKMEE
+39 
-48 LRKQM
+48 M
-53 TTPSGGGNIPK
+53 TT
-64 PNTQPV
+64 
-70 VDEIDKLREV
+70 
-80 YKNLKVDVQL
+80 
-90 YDEAIKALNKSERER
+90 A
-105 KRVLQANTEIERS
+105 
-118 REDSY
+118 
-123 DRLSAQ
+123 
-129 YTALKTLV
+129 
-137 NNMTISEREQ
+137 EREQ

-219 ILQDYIIKVRESRT
+219 ILQDYIVKVRESRT

-279 GLVLLLTVIPLVLR
+279 ALVLVMTVIPIVLR
-293 NLSKKRKEQEK
+293 NLAKKRKEQSE
-304 YNKVLEETIDLEEG
+304 YNDVLKETIDLQKELSKADLKASQEG
-318 VAKAELSAEQ
+318 AKAATKAKTLYNISQDLNRSYEERIASATELKRLYPEYLSNVDAEAIVAGKAAGAYDKLTEALIRRAKAQVYLNKISETEEKKMIAITAKEKALAEAEKKNYDTYIVQSSAGATVARRTEEQ
-328 AASRETS
+328 ARLAKET
-335 KLRALYEIATD
+335 EI
-346 VNRAYKER
+346 NKI
-354 LDATSALRSLYPDYF
+354 TS
-369 ANIDKEKILIGEA
+369 E
-382 KTAYDLLTESI
+382 YD
-393 LKRARA
+393 
-399 NAYIKKVE
+399 
-407 EVEAKIVEKEE
+407 AKIKEYDNYMKE
-418 QNRQLFKQE
+418 LESRI
-427 PSYFGWLFS
+427 SGFGLLSDSTGS
-436 GRTWGDIWENN
+436 G
-447 SPEEIEKINKGYLQG
+447 
-462 GGGFLSK
+462 
-469 KISAD
+469 
-474 NKIIKVIKKN
+474 
-484 IGDIKTLTETRDEI
+484 
-498 LKLIDP
+498 
-504 DGFSRTGTGGKAG
+504 AG
-517 GKETKIG
+517 GKNTKIG

-532 EYINAM
+532 EYVNAM

-585 LAYINNAIVVSR
+585 LTYINNAIIVSR
-597 AAYMKERAKLI
+597 TAYMKERAKLI

-686 KDYLQIL
+686 KDYLQVL

-698 LSIEEYNRVF
+698 LTIEEYNKVI
-708 AKLLSLQGKTET
+708 AKLMSLQGKTET

-730 RKNYGGIFEFF
+730 RRNYGGIFEYF

-907 LANSQTEQY
+907 LANAQTEQY

-1020 VVNVGGKTIMYYKN
+1020 VVNIGGKTIMYYKN

>member
-31 QAQSEVSI
+31 QTQSEVSI

-53 TTPSGGGNIPK
+53 TAPSGGSNIPK

-80 YKNLKVDVQL
+80 YKNLKVDVKL
-90 YDEAIKALNKSERER
+90 YDDAIKALNNSERER
-105 KRVLQANTEIERS
+105 KRVLQANVEIGRS

-137 NNMTISEREQ
+137 NNMTTAEREQ

-279 GLVLLLTVIPLVLR
+279 ALVLVMTVIPIVLR
-293 NLSKKRKEQEK
+293 NLAKKRKEQAE
-304 YNKVLEETIDLEEG
+304 YNDVLKETIDLQKELSKADLKASQEGAKAATKAKTLYNISQDLNRSYEERLA
-318 VAKAELSAEQ
+318 VAKEMQ
-328 AASRETS
+328 R
-335 KLRALYEIATD
+335 
-346 VNRAYKER
+346 
-354 LDATSALRSLYPDYF
+354 LYPDYLG
-369 ANIDKEKILIGEA
+369 NIDAEAIVAGKATSAYDSLTDALIRKAKAQAYLSRITEIETKKILAEEA
-382 KTAYDLLTESI
+382 HT
-393 LKRARA
+393 
-399 NAYIKKVE
+399 
-407 EVEAKIVEKEE
+407 
-418 QNRQLFKQE
+418 
-427 PSYFGWLFS
+427 
-436 GRTWGDIWENN
+436 
-447 SPEEIEKINKGYLQG
+447 
-462 GGGFLSK
+462 K
-469 KISAD
+469 KIAEYENAQKYAFVSGGTAGASVVVSD
-474 NKIIKVIKKN
+474 YTKDIERENERYAKQMQEFNKLQEELQKRIS
-484 IGDIKTLTETRDEI
+484 
-498 LKLIDP
+498 
-504 DGFSRTGTGGKAG
+504 GFGLLSDSTGSGAG
-517 GKETKIG
+517 GKDTKIG

-532 EYINAM
+532 EYVNAM

-585 LAYINNAIVVSR
+585 LTYINNAIVASR
-597 AAYMKERAKLI
+597 AAYMKERKKLLLTEVPEV
-608 YGDAYNN
+608 N
-615 LEEKA
+615 EEFV
-620 EKEADAYRE
+620 DE
-629 EESQQLL
+629 EFV

-686 KDYLQIL
+686 KDYLQVL

-698 LSIEEYNRVF
+698 LTIEEYNKVI
-708 AKLLSLQGKTET
+708 AKLMSLQGKTET

-730 RKNYGGIFEFF
+730 RRNYGGIFEYF

-907 LANSQTEQY
+907 LANAQTEQY

-1020 VVNVGGKTIMYYKN
+1020 VVNIGGKTIMYYKN

>member
-1 MDNNKIHYS
+1 MDENNKIHYS

-53 TTPSGGGNIPK
+53 TAPSGGGNIPK
-64 PNTQPV
+64 PNTREV
-70 VDEIDKLREV
+70 TDEIDKLRDV

-90 YDEAIKALNKSERER
+90 YDDAIQALNKSERER

-137 NNMTISEREQ
+137 NNMTTAEREQ

-219 ILQDYIIKVRESRT
+219 ILQDYIIKVRESRN

-279 GLVLLLTVIPLVLR
+279 ALVLVLTVLPIVLR
-293 NLSKKRKEQEK
+293 NLAKKRKEQSE
-304 YNKVLEETIDLEEG
+304 YNDVLKETIDLQKELSKADLKASQEGAKAATKAKTLYDISQDQNRSYEERLA
-318 VAKAELSAEQ
+318 VAKEMQ
-328 AASRETS
+328 R
-335 KLRALYEIATD
+335 
-346 VNRAYKER
+346 
-354 LDATSALRSLYPDYF
+354 LYPDYLG
-369 ANIDKEKILIGEA
+369 NIDAEAIVAGKATSAYDSLTDALIRKARAQAYLSRITEIETKKILAEEA
-382 KTAYDLLTESI
+382 HT
-393 LKRARA
+393 
-399 NAYIKKVE
+399 
-407 EVEAKIVEKEE
+407 
-418 QNRQLFKQE
+418 
-427 PSYFGWLFS
+427 
-436 GRTWGDIWENN
+436 
-447 SPEEIEKINKGYLQG
+447 
-462 GGGFLSK
+462 K
-469 KISAD
+469 KIAEYENAQKYAFVSGGTAGASVVVSD
-474 NKIIKVIKKN
+474 YTK
-484 IGDIKTLTETRDEI
+484 DIERENERYAKQMQEFNNLQQELQKRI
-498 LKLIDP
+498 SGF
-504 DGFSRTGTGGKAG
+504 GFSDGTGSGAG
-517 GKETKIG
+517 GKDTKIG
-524 DYFFDLMN
+524 DYFFDLMS
-532 EYINAM
+532 EYVNAM

-675 DALLQSEIQYW
+675 DALLQSEIKYW
-686 KDYLQIL
+686 TDYLQIL

-698 LSIEEYNRVF
+698 LSLEEYNRVF
-708 AKLLSLQGKTET
+708 AKLMSLQGKIET

-730 RKNYGGIFEFF
+730 RRNYGGIFEFF
-741 AAQSDEYGEKDANE
+741 AAQSNEYGEKDANE

-907 LANSQTEQY
+907 LANAQTEQY

-984 QSYGNAFGGNITIPQ
+984 QSYGNAFGGNITMPQ

>member
-31 QAQSEVSI
+31 QTQSEVSI

-53 TTPSGGGNIPK
+53 TAPSGGSNIPK

-80 YKNLKVDVQL
+80 YKNLKVDVKL
-90 YDEAIKALNKSERER
+90 YDDAIKALNNSERER
-105 KRVLQANTEIERS
+105 KRVLQANVEIGRS

-137 NNMTISEREQ
+137 NNMTTAEREQ

-279 GLVLLLTVIPLVLR
+279 ALVLVMTVIPIVLR
-293 NLSKKRKEQEK
+293 NLAKKRKEQAE
-304 YNKVLEETIDLEEG
+304 YNDVLKETIDLQKELSKADLKASQEG
-318 VAKAELSAEQ
+318 AKAATKAKTLYNISQDLNRSYEERIASATELKRLYPEYLSNVDAEAIVAGKAAGAYDKLTEALIRRAKAQVYLNKISETEEKKMIAITAKEKALAEAEKKNYDTYIVQSSAGATVARRTEEQ
-328 AASRETS
+328 ARLAKET
-335 KLRALYEIATD
+335 EI
-346 VNRAYKER
+346 NKI
-354 LDATSALRSLYPDYF
+354 TS
-369 ANIDKEKILIGEA
+369 E
-382 KTAYDLLTESI
+382 YD
-393 LKRARA
+393 
-399 NAYIKKVE
+399 
-407 EVEAKIVEKEE
+407 AKITEYDNYMKDLES
-418 QNRQLFKQE
+418 RI
-427 PSYFGWLFS
+427 SGFGLSSDSTGS
-436 GRTWGDIWENN
+436 G
-447 SPEEIEKINKGYLQG
+447 
-462 GGGFLSK
+462 
-469 KISAD
+469 
-474 NKIIKVIKKN
+474 
-484 IGDIKTLTETRDEI
+484 
-498 LKLIDP
+498 
-504 DGFSRTGTGGKAG
+504 AG
-517 GKETKIG
+517 GKNTKIG

-532 EYINAM
+532 EYVNAM

-585 LAYINNAIVVSR
+585 LTYINNAIVASR
-597 AAYMKERAKLI
+597 AAYMKERKKLLLTEVPEV
-608 YGDAYNN
+608 D
-615 LEEKA
+615 EEFV
-620 EKEADAYRE
+620 DE
-629 EESQQLL
+629 EFV
-636 ALKTQLEQE
+636 ALKTQLKQE

-686 KDYLQIL
+686 KDYLQVL

-698 LSIEEYNRVF
+698 LTIEEYNKVI
-708 AKLLSLQGKTET
+708 AKLMSLQGKTET

-730 RKNYGGIFEFF
+730 RRNYGGIFEYF

-907 LANSQTEQY
+907 LANAQTEQY

-1020 VVNVGGKTIMYYKN
+1020 VINIGGKTIMYYKN

>member
-31 QAQSEVSI
+31 QTQSEVSI

-53 TTPSGGGNIPK
+53 TAPSGGSNIPK

-80 YKNLKVDVQL
+80 YKNLKVDVKL
-90 YDEAIKALNKSERER
+90 YDDAIKALNNSERER
-105 KRVLQANTEIERS
+105 KRVLQANVEIGRS

-137 NNMTISEREQ
+137 NNMTTAEREQ

-219 ILQDYIIKVRESRT
+219 ILQDYIVKVRESRT

-279 GLVLLLTVIPLVLR
+279 ALVLVMTVIPIVLR
-293 NLSKKRKEQEK
+293 NLAKKRKEQSE
-304 YNKVLEETIDLEEG
+304 YNDVLKETIDLQKELSKADLKASQEG
-318 VAKAELSAEQ
+318 AKAATKAKTLYNISQDLNRSYEERIASATELKRLYPEYLSNVDAEAIVAGKAAGAYDKLTEALIRRAKAQVYLNKISETEEKKMIAITAKEKALAEAEKKNYDTYIVQSSAGATVARRTEEQ
-328 AASRETS
+328 ARLAKET
-335 KLRALYEIATD
+335 EI
-346 VNRAYKER
+346 NKI
-354 LDATSALRSLYPDYF
+354 TS
-369 ANIDKEKILIGEA
+369 E
-382 KTAYDLLTESI
+382 YD
-393 LKRARA
+393 
-399 NAYIKKVE
+399 
-407 EVEAKIVEKEE
+407 AKIKEYDNYMKE
-418 QNRQLFKQE
+418 LESRI
-427 PSYFGWLFS
+427 SGFGLLSDSTGS
-436 GRTWGDIWENN
+436 G
-447 SPEEIEKINKGYLQG
+447 
-462 GGGFLSK
+462 
-469 KISAD
+469 
-474 NKIIKVIKKN
+474 
-484 IGDIKTLTETRDEI
+484 
-498 LKLIDP
+498 
-504 DGFSRTGTGGKAG
+504 AG
-517 GKETKIG
+517 GKNTKIG

-532 EYINAM
+532 EYVNAM

-585 LAYINNAIVVSR
+585 LTYINNAIVASR
-597 AAYMKERAKLI
+597 AAYMKERKKLLLTEVPEV
-608 YGDAYNN
+608 N
-615 LEEKA
+615 EEFV
-620 EKEADAYRE
+620 DE
-629 EESQQLL
+629 EFV

-686 KDYLQIL
+686 KDYLQVL

-698 LSIEEYNRVF
+698 LTIEEYNKVI
-708 AKLLSLQGKTET
+708 AKLMSLQGKTET

-730 RKNYGGIFEFF
+730 RRNYGGIFEYF

-907 LANSQTEQY
+907 LANAQTEQY

-1020 VVNVGGKTIMYYKN
+1020 VINIGGKTIMYYKN

>member
-22 SWIDQIKQL
+22 GWIDQIKQL

-80 YKNLKVDVQL
+80 YKNLKVDVKL
-90 YDEAIKALNKSERER
+90 YDDAIKALNNSERER
-105 KRVLQANTEIERS
+105 KRVLQANVEIGRS

-219 ILQDYIIKVRESRT
+219 ILQDYILKVKESRT

-279 GLVLLLTVIPLVLR
+279 ALVLVLTVLPIVLR
-293 NLSKKRKEQEK
+293 NLAKKRKEQSE
-304 YNKVLEETIDLEEG
+304 YNDVLKETIDLQKELSKADLKASQEGAKAATKAKTLYDISQDQNRSYEERLA
-318 VAKAELSAEQ
+318 VAKEMQRLYPEYLGNIDAEAIV
-328 AASRETS
+328 AG
-335 KLRALYEIATD
+335 K
-346 VNRAYKER
+346 
-354 LDATSALRSLYPDYF
+354 ATSAYDSLTDALIRKAKAQAYLSR
-369 ANIDKEKILIGEA
+369 ITEIETKKILAEEA
-382 KTAYDLLTESI
+382 HT
-393 LKRARA
+393 
-399 NAYIKKVE
+399 
-407 EVEAKIVEKEE
+407 
-418 QNRQLFKQE
+418 
-427 PSYFGWLFS
+427 
-436 GRTWGDIWENN
+436 
-447 SPEEIEKINKGYLQG
+447 
-462 GGGFLSK
+462 K
-469 KISAD
+469 KITEYENAQKYAFVSGGTAGASVVVSD
-474 NKIIKVIKKN
+474 YTKDIERENERYAKQMQEFNKLQEELQKRIS
-484 IGDIKTLTETRDEI
+484 
-498 LKLIDP
+498 
-504 DGFSRTGTGGKAG
+504 GFGLLSDSKGSGAG
-517 GKETKIG
+517 GKDTKIG
-524 DYFFDLMN
+524 DYFFDLMS
-532 EYINAM
+532 EYVNAM

-597 AAYMKERAKLI
+597 NAYMKERKKLLLTEVPEV
-608 YGDAYNN
+608 N
-615 LEEKA
+615 EEFV
-620 EKEADAYRE
+620 DE
-629 EESQQLL
+629 EFV
-636 ALKTQLEQE
+636 ALKTQLGQE
-645 KALRDSAIYATYE
+645 KALRDSAIYANYE
-658 AQAKSGKDLELL
+658 AQMKTGKDLELL

-686 KDYLQIL
+686 MDYLKIL

-698 LSIEEYNRVF
+698 LTLEEYNRVF
-708 AKLLSLQGKTET
+708 AKLMSLQGKTET

-730 RKNYGGIFEFF
+730 RRNYGGIFEYF

-907 LANSQTEQY
+907 LANAQTEQY

-984 QSYGNAFGGNITIPQ
+984 QSYGNAFGGNITMPQ

>member
-1 MDNNKIHYS
+1 MDENNKIHYS

-53 TTPSGGGNIPK
+53 TAPSGGGNIPK

-80 YKNLKVDVQL
+80 YKNLKVDVKL
-90 YDEAIKALNKSERER
+90 YDEAIKALNNSERER
-105 KRVLQANTEIERS
+105 KRVLQANVEIGRS

-137 NNMTISEREQ
+137 NNMTTAEREQ

-206 PTTFAIAISNNIP
+206 PTTVAIAISNNIP
-219 ILQDYIIKVRESRT
+219 ILQDYIIKVRESRN

-279 GLVLLLTVIPLVLR
+279 ALVLVLTVLPIVLR
-293 NLSKKRKEQEK
+293 NLAKKRKEQSE
-304 YNKVLEETIDLEEG
+304 YNDVLKETIDLQKELSKADLKASQEGAKAATKAKTLYDISQDQNRSYEERLA
-318 VAKAELSAEQ
+318 VAKEMQ
-328 AASRETS
+328 R
-335 KLRALYEIATD
+335 
-346 VNRAYKER
+346 
-354 LDATSALRSLYPDYF
+354 LYPDYLG
-369 ANIDKEKILIGEA
+369 NIDAEAIVAGKAAGAYDSLTEALIRKAKAQAYLSRITEIETKKILAEEA
-382 KTAYDLLTESI
+382 HTKKIAEYENAQKYAFVSGGTAGASVVVSDYTKDI
-393 LKRARA
+393 
-399 NAYIKKVE
+399 
-407 EVEAKIVEKEE
+407 EKENE
-418 QNRQLFKQE
+418 RYAKQMQDFNKLQE
-427 PSYFGWLFS
+427 ELQKRIS
-436 GRTWGDIWENN
+436 G
-447 SPEEIEKINKGYLQG
+447 
-462 GGGFLSK
+462 F
-469 KISAD
+469 
-474 NKIIKVIKKN
+474 
-484 IGDIKTLTETRDEI
+484 
-498 LKLIDP
+498 
-504 DGFSRTGTGGKAG
+504 GFSDGTGSGAG
-517 GKETKIG
+517 GKDTKIG
-524 DYFFDLMN
+524 DYFFDLMS
-532 EYINAM
+532 EYVNAM

-585 LAYINNAIVVSR
+585 LTYINNAIVVSR
-597 AAYMKERAKLI
+597 TAYMKERAKLI
-608 YGDAYNN
+608 YGDAYND

-675 DALLQSEIQYW
+675 DALLQSEIKYW
-686 KDYLQIL
+686 TDYLQVL

-698 LSIEEYNRVF
+698 LSLEEYNRVF

-730 RKNYGGIFEFF
+730 RRNYGGIFEFF
-741 AAQSDEYGEKDANE
+741 AAQSNEYGEKDANE

-907 LANSQTEQY
+907 LANAQTEQY

-984 QSYGNAFGGNITIPQ
+984 QSYGNAFGGNITMPQ

>member
-1 MDNNKIHYS
+1 MENNPIKYS
-10 DLVSP
+10 DLVSS
-15 DVQQGFE
+15 DVQQGFQ

-31 QAQSEVSI
+31 QAQSEASI
-39 GEIKKKMEE
+39 DAIKTKMEG

-53 TTPSGGGNIPK
+53 TAPSGGGNIPK
-64 PNTQPV
+64 PNTKPV
-70 VDEIDKLREV
+70 VDEIDKLRKV
-80 YKNLKVDVQL
+80 YKSLKVDVQL

-105 KRVLQANTEIERS
+105 KRVLQANVEIGRT

-123 DRLSAQ
+123 DRLSAK

-137 NNMTISEREQ
+137 NNMTTAEREQ

-152 KLVENLKDIYER
+152 NLVENLKNIYEQ

-173 KFQLQVGQYSKAVS
+173 KFQLQVGQYDKAVR
-187 GLNIATTQV
+187 GLNISTIQV

-206 PTTFAIAISNNIP
+206 PTTFAIAISNNLP
-219 ILQDYIIKVRESRT
+219 ILQDYILNIKKSKD
-233 ALMEQIAAA
+233 AILKQIAAA
-242 EAAGEAEKAAALK
+242 EAAGEAEKAASLK
-255 AEAAKYKNLS
+255 AKMAKDENFNA
-265 VTKLLVKS
+265 TKLMVKA
-273 IFSWQS
+273 IWSWQ
-279 GLVLLLTVIPLVLR
+279 GALVVLLTVLPFVLR
-293 NLSKKRKEQEK
+293 YLTKKRKEQSE
-304 YNKVLEETIDLEEG
+304 YNDVLKETIDLTEELSKADLKANQEG
-318 VAKAELSAEQ
+318 AKSATKAKTLYNITQDQNRSYEERLAVAKEMQRLYPEYLGNIDAEAIV
-328 AASRETS
+328 AG
-335 KLRALYEIATD
+335 K
-346 VNRAYKER
+346 
-354 LDATSALRSLYPDYF
+354 ATSAYDSLTDALIRKAKAQAYLSR
-369 ANIDKEKILIGEA
+369 ITEIETKKILAEEA
-382 KTAYDLLTESI
+382 HTKKIAEYENAQKYAFVSGGTAGASVVVSDYTKDIERENERYAKQMQEFNNLQQELQKRISGFGLLSDST
-393 LKRARA
+393 
-399 NAYIKKVE
+399 
-407 EVEAKIVEKEE
+407 
-418 QNRQLFKQE
+418 
-427 PSYFGWLFS
+427 
-436 GRTWGDIWENN
+436 
-447 SPEEIEKINKGYLQG
+447 G
-462 GGGFLSK
+462 GG
-469 KISAD
+469 
-474 NKIIKVIKKN
+474 
-484 IGDIKTLTETRDEI
+484 
-498 LKLIDP
+498 
-504 DGFSRTGTGGKAG
+504 AG
-517 GKETKIG
+517 GKDTKIG
-524 DYFFDLMN
+524 DYFFDLMS
-532 EYINAM
+532 EYVNAM

-555 SEKKYEDARN
+555 SEKKYEDARD

-585 LAYINNAIVVSR
+585 LAYINNAIIVSR
-597 AAYMKERAKLI
+597 TAYMKEREKLLLTEVPEV
-608 YGDAYNN
+608 D
-615 LEEKA
+615 EEFV
-620 EKEADAYRE
+620 DE
-629 EESQQLL
+629 EFV

-645 KALRDSAIYATYE
+645 KALRESAIYATYE
-658 AQAKSGKDLELL
+658 AQAKTGKDLELL

-686 KDYLQIL
+686 TDYLQIL

-698 LSIEEYNRVF
+698 LTIEEYNRVI
-708 AKLLSLQGKTET
+708 AKLMSLQGKAGT

-730 RKNYGGIFEFF
+730 RRNYGGIFEYF

-880 AAGIPLALA
+880 VAGIPLALA

-907 LANSQTEQY
+907 LANAQAEQY

-1006 EKGVSDLVEQGGQK
+1006 EKGVSELVEQGGQR
-1020 VVNVGGKTIMYYKN
+1020 VINVGGKTIVYYKN
-1034 TKKIIRS
+1034 TKKIIKS

>member
-1 MDNNKIHYS
+1 MDDNNKIHYS

-53 TTPSGGGNIPK
+53 TAPSGGGNIPK

-90 YDEAIKALNKSERER
+90 YDDAIQALNKSERER
-105 KRVLQANTEIERS
+105 KRVLQANVEIGRS

-137 NNMTISEREQ
+137 NNMTTAEREQ

-219 ILQDYIIKVRESRT
+219 ILQDYILKVRESRT

-279 GLVLLLTVIPLVLR
+279 ALVLVLTVLPIVLR
-293 NLSKKRKEQEK
+293 NLAKKRKEQSE
-304 YNKVLEETIDLEEG
+304 YNDVLKETIDLQKELSKADLKASQEG
-318 VAKAELSAEQ
+318 AKAATKAKTLYNISQDLNRSYEERIAAATELKRLYPEYLNNVDAEAIAAGKASGAYDKLTEALIRRAKAQVYLNKISETEEKKMIAITAKEKALAEAEKKNYDTYIVQSSAGATVARRTEEQ
-328 AASRETS
+328 ARLAKETDIN
-335 KLRALYEIATD
+335 KI
-346 VNRAYKER
+346 
-354 LDATSALRSLYPDYF
+354 TS
-369 ANIDKEKILIGEA
+369 E
-382 KTAYDLLTESI
+382 YD
-393 LKRARA
+393 
-399 NAYIKKVE
+399 
-407 EVEAKIVEKEE
+407 AKIKEYDNYMKE
-418 QNRQLFKQE
+418 LESRI
-427 PSYFGWLFS
+427 SGFGLLSDSTGS
-436 GRTWGDIWENN
+436 G
-447 SPEEIEKINKGYLQG
+447 
-462 GGGFLSK
+462 
-469 KISAD
+469 
-474 NKIIKVIKKN
+474 
-484 IGDIKTLTETRDEI
+484 
-498 LKLIDP
+498 
-504 DGFSRTGTGGKAG
+504 AG
-517 GKETKIG
+517 GKDTKIG

-532 EYINAM
+532 EYVNAM
-538 DDGLGKA
+538 DEGLGKA

-585 LAYINNAIVVSR
+585 LTYINNAIIASR
-597 AAYMKERAKLI
+597 TAYMKERKKLLLTEVPEV
-608 YGDAYNN
+608 D
-615 LEEKA
+615 EEFV
-620 EKEADAYRE
+620 DE
-629 EESQQLL
+629 EFV

-698 LSIEEYNRVF
+698 LTLEGYNKVI
-708 AKLLSLQGKTET
+708 AKLISLQGKTEA

-730 RKNYGGIFEFF
+730 RRNYGGIFEFF
-741 AAQSDEYGEKDANE
+741 AAQSNEYGEKDANE

-907 LANSQTEQY
+907 LANAQTEQY

-984 QSYGNAFGGNITIPQ
+984 QSYGNAFGGNITMPQ

>member
-31 QAQSEVSI
+31 QTQSEVSI

-53 TTPSGGGNIPK
+53 TAPSGGSNIPK

-80 YKNLKVDVQL
+80 YKNLKVDVKL
-90 YDEAIKALNKSERER
+90 YDDAIKALNNSERER
-105 KRVLQANTEIERS
+105 KRVLQANVEIGRS

-137 NNMTISEREQ
+137 NNMTTAEREQ

-279 GLVLLLTVIPLVLR
+279 ALVLVMTVIPIVLR
-293 NLSKKRKEQEK
+293 NLAKKRKEQAE
-304 YNKVLEETIDLEEG
+304 YNDVLKETIDLQKELSKADLKASQEG
-318 VAKAELSAEQ
+318 AKAATKAKTLYNISQDLNRSYEERIASATELKRLYPEYLSNVDAEAIVAGKAAGAYDKLTEALIRRAKAQVYLNKISETEEKKMIAITAKEKALAEAEKKNYDTYIVQSSAGATVARRTEEQ
-328 AASRETS
+328 ARLAKET
-335 KLRALYEIATD
+335 EI
-346 VNRAYKER
+346 NKI
-354 LDATSALRSLYPDYF
+354 TS
-369 ANIDKEKILIGEA
+369 E
-382 KTAYDLLTESI
+382 YD
-393 LKRARA
+393 
-399 NAYIKKVE
+399 
-407 EVEAKIVEKEE
+407 AKITEYDNYMKELE
-418 QNRQLFKQE
+418 SRI
-427 PSYFGWLFS
+427 SGFGLSSDSTGS
-436 GRTWGDIWENN
+436 G
-447 SPEEIEKINKGYLQG
+447 
-462 GGGFLSK
+462 
-469 KISAD
+469 
-474 NKIIKVIKKN
+474 
-484 IGDIKTLTETRDEI
+484 
-498 LKLIDP
+498 
-504 DGFSRTGTGGKAG
+504 AG
-517 GKETKIG
+517 GKDTKIG

-532 EYINAM
+532 EYVNAM

-585 LAYINNAIVVSR
+585 LTYINNAIVASR
-597 AAYMKERAKLI
+597 AAYMKERKKLLLTEVPEV
-608 YGDAYNN
+608 N
-615 LEEKA
+615 EEFV
-620 EKEADAYRE
+620 DE
-629 EESQQLL
+629 EFV

-686 KDYLQIL
+686 KDYLQVL

-698 LSIEEYNRVF
+698 LTIEEYNKVI
-708 AKLLSLQGKTET
+708 AKLMSLQGKTET

-730 RKNYGGIFEFF
+730 RRNYGGIFEYF

-907 LANSQTEQY
+907 LANAQTEQY

-1020 VVNVGGKTIMYYKN
+1020 VINIGGKTIMYYKN

>member
-31 QAQSEVSI
+31 QTQSEVSI

-53 TTPSGGGNIPK
+53 TAPSGGSNIPK

-80 YKNLKVDVQL
+80 YKNLKVDVKL
-90 YDEAIKALNKSERER
+90 YDDAIKALNNSERER
-105 KRVLQANTEIERS
+105 KRVLQANVEIGRS

-137 NNMTISEREQ
+137 NNMTTAEREQ

-279 GLVLLLTVIPLVLR
+279 ALVLVMTVLPIVLR
-293 NLSKKRKEQEK
+293 NLAKKRKEQAE
-304 YNKVLEETIDLEEG
+304 YNDVLKETIDLQKELSKADLKASQEG
-318 VAKAELSAEQ
+318 AKAATKAKTLYNISQDLNRSYEERIASATELKRLYPEYLSNVDAEAIVAGKAAGAYDKLTEALIRRAKAQVYLNKISETEEKKMIAITAKEKALAEAEKKNYDTYIVQSSAGATVARRTEEQ
-328 AASRETS
+328 ARLAKET
-335 KLRALYEIATD
+335 EI
-346 VNRAYKER
+346 NKI
-354 LDATSALRSLYPDYF
+354 TS
-369 ANIDKEKILIGEA
+369 E
-382 KTAYDLLTESI
+382 YD
-393 LKRARA
+393 
-399 NAYIKKVE
+399 
-407 EVEAKIVEKEE
+407 AKIKEYDNYMKE
-418 QNRQLFKQE
+418 LESRI
-427 PSYFGWLFS
+427 SGFGLLSDSTGS
-436 GRTWGDIWENN
+436 G
-447 SPEEIEKINKGYLQG
+447 
-462 GGGFLSK
+462 
-469 KISAD
+469 
-474 NKIIKVIKKN
+474 
-484 IGDIKTLTETRDEI
+484 
-498 LKLIDP
+498 
-504 DGFSRTGTGGKAG
+504 AG
-517 GKETKIG
+517 GKDTKIG

-532 EYINAM
+532 EYVNAM

-555 SEKKYEDARN
+555 SEKNYEDARN

-585 LAYINNAIVVSR
+585 LTYINNAIIVSR
-597 AAYMKERAKLI
+597 TAYMKERAKLI

-686 KDYLQIL
+686 KDYLQVL

-698 LSIEEYNRVF
+698 LTIEEYNKVI
-708 AKLLSLQGKTET
+708 AKLMSLQGKTET

-730 RKNYGGIFEFF
+730 RRNYGGIFEYF

-907 LANSQTEQY
+907 LANAQTEQY

-1020 VVNVGGKTIMYYKN
+1020 VVNIGGKTIMYYKN

>member
-31 QAQSEVSI
+31 QTQSEVSI

-53 TTPSGGGNIPK
+53 TAPSGGSNIPK

-80 YKNLKVDVQL
+80 YKNLKVDVKL
-90 YDEAIKALNKSERER
+90 YDDAIKALNNSERER
-105 KRVLQANTEIERS
+105 KRVLQANVEIGRS

-137 NNMTISEREQ
+137 NNMTTAEREQ

-219 ILQDYIIKVRESRT
+219 ILQDYIVKVRESRT

-279 GLVLLLTVIPLVLR
+279 ALVLVMTVIPIVLR
-293 NLSKKRKEQEK
+293 NLAKKRKEQAE
-304 YNKVLEETIDLEEG
+304 YNDVLKETIDLQKELSKADLKASQEG
-318 VAKAELSAEQ
+318 AKAATKAKTLYNISQDLNRSYEERIASATELKRLYPEYLSNVDAEAIVAGKAAGAYDKLTEALIRRAKAQVYLNKISETEEKKMIAITAKEKALAEAEKKNYDTYIVQSSAGATVARRTEEQ
-328 AASRETS
+328 ARLAKET
-335 KLRALYEIATD
+335 EI
-346 VNRAYKER
+346 NKI
-354 LDATSALRSLYPDYF
+354 TS
-369 ANIDKEKILIGEA
+369 E
-382 KTAYDLLTESI
+382 YD
-393 LKRARA
+393 
-399 NAYIKKVE
+399 
-407 EVEAKIVEKEE
+407 AKITEYDNYMKKLES
-418 QNRQLFKQE
+418 RI
-427 PSYFGWLFS
+427 SGFGLSSDSTGS
-436 GRTWGDIWENN
+436 G
-447 SPEEIEKINKGYLQG
+447 
-462 GGGFLSK
+462 
-469 KISAD
+469 
-474 NKIIKVIKKN
+474 
-484 IGDIKTLTETRDEI
+484 
-498 LKLIDP
+498 
-504 DGFSRTGTGGKAG
+504 AG
-517 GKETKIG
+517 GKNTKIG

-532 EYINAM
+532 EYVNAM

-565 ELLEKQKTAN
+565 DLLEKQKTAN

-585 LAYINNAIVVSR
+585 LTYINNAIVASR
-597 AAYMKERAKLI
+597 AAYMKERKKLLLTEVPEV
-608 YGDAYNN
+608 N
-615 LEEKA
+615 EEFV
-620 EKEADAYRE
+620 DE
-629 EESQQLL
+629 EFV

-686 KDYLQIL
+686 KDYLQVL

-698 LSIEEYNRVF
+698 LTIEEYNKVI
-708 AKLLSLQGKTET
+708 AKLMSLQGKTET

-730 RKNYGGIFEFF
+730 RRNYGGIFEYF

-907 LANSQTEQY
+907 LANAQTEQY

-1020 VVNVGGKTIMYYKN
+1020 VINIGGKTIMYYKN

>member
-31 QAQSEVSI
+31 QTQSEVSI

-53 TTPSGGGNIPK
+53 TAPSGGSNIPK

-80 YKNLKVDVQL
+80 YKNLKVDVKL
-90 YDEAIKALNKSERER
+90 YDDAIKALNNSERER
-105 KRVLQANTEIERS
+105 KRVLQANVEIGRS

-137 NNMTISEREQ
+137 NNMTTAEREQ

-279 GLVLLLTVIPLVLR
+279 ALVLVMTVIPIVLR
-293 NLSKKRKEQEK
+293 NLAKKRKEQAE
-304 YNKVLEETIDLEEG
+304 YNDVLKETIDLQKELSKADLKASQEG
-318 VAKAELSAEQ
+318 AKAATKAKTLYNISQDLNRSYEERIASATELKRLYPEYLSNVDAEAIVAGKAAGAYDKLTEALIRRAKAQVYLNKISETEEKKMIAITAKEKALAEAEKKNYDTYIVQSSAGATVARRTEEQ
-328 AASRETS
+328 ARLAKET
-335 KLRALYEIATD
+335 EI
-346 VNRAYKER
+346 NKI
-354 LDATSALRSLYPDYF
+354 TS
-369 ANIDKEKILIGEA
+369 E
-382 KTAYDLLTESI
+382 YD
-393 LKRARA
+393 
-399 NAYIKKVE
+399 
-407 EVEAKIVEKEE
+407 AKIKEYDNYMKKLE
-418 QNRQLFKQE
+418 SRI
-427 PSYFGWLFS
+427 SGFGLSSDSTGS
-436 GRTWGDIWENN
+436 G
-447 SPEEIEKINKGYLQG
+447 S
-462 GGGFLSK
+462 
-469 KISAD
+469 
-474 NKIIKVIKKN
+474 
-484 IGDIKTLTETRDEI
+484 
-498 LKLIDP
+498 
-504 DGFSRTGTGGKAG
+504 GGKD
-517 GKETKIG
+517 TKIG

-532 EYINAM
+532 EYVNAM

-565 ELLEKQKTAN
+565 ELLEKQKTAD

-585 LAYINNAIVVSR
+585 LTYINNAIVASR
-597 AAYMKERAKLI
+597 AAYMKERKKLLLTEVPEV
-608 YGDAYNN
+608 N
-615 LEEKA
+615 EEFV
-620 EKEADAYRE
+620 DE
-629 EESQQLL
+629 EFV

-686 KDYLQIL
+686 KDYLQVL

-698 LSIEEYNRVF
+698 LTIEEYNKVI
-708 AKLLSLQGKTET
+708 AKLMSLQGKTET

-730 RKNYGGIFEFF
+730 RRNYGGIFEYF

-907 LANSQTEQY
+907 LANAQTEQY

-1020 VVNVGGKTIMYYKN
+1020 VVNIGGKTIMYYKN

>member
-31 QAQSEVSI
+31 QTQSEVSI

-53 TTPSGGGNIPK
+53 TAPSGGSNIPK

-80 YKNLKVDVQL
+80 YKNLKVDVKL
-90 YDEAIKALNKSERER
+90 YDDAIKALNNSERER
-105 KRVLQANTEIERS
+105 KRVLQANVEIGRS

-137 NNMTISEREQ
+137 NNMTTAEREQ

-279 GLVLLLTVIPLVLR
+279 ALVLVLTVIPIVLR
-293 NLSKKRKEQEK
+293 NLAKKRKEQAE
-304 YNKVLEETIDLEEG
+304 YNDVLKETIDLQKELSKADLKASQEG
-318 VAKAELSAEQ
+318 AKAATKAKTLYNISQDLNRSYEERIASATELKRLYPEYLSNVDAEAIVAGKAAGAYDKLTEALIRRAKAQVYLNKISETEEKKMIAITAKEKALEEAEKKNYDTYIVQSSAGATVARRTEEQ
-328 AASRETS
+328 ARLAKET
-335 KLRALYEIATD
+335 EI
-346 VNRAYKER
+346 NKI
-354 LDATSALRSLYPDYF
+354 TS
-369 ANIDKEKILIGEA
+369 E
-382 KTAYDLLTESI
+382 YD
-393 LKRARA
+393 
-399 NAYIKKVE
+399 
-407 EVEAKIVEKEE
+407 AKITEYDNYMKKLES
-418 QNRQLFKQE
+418 RI
-427 PSYFGWLFS
+427 SGFGLS
-436 GRTWGDIWENN
+436 SDST
-447 SPEEIEKINKGYLQG
+447 G
-462 GGGFLSK
+462 GG
-469 KISAD
+469 
-474 NKIIKVIKKN
+474 
-484 IGDIKTLTETRDEI
+484 
-498 LKLIDP
+498 
-504 DGFSRTGTGGKAG
+504 AG
-517 GKETKIG
+517 GKNTKIG

-532 EYINAM
+532 EYVNAM

-565 ELLEKQKTAN
+565 ELLEKQKTAD
-575 AKEREEIDKQ
+575 AKKREEIDKQ
-585 LAYINNAIVVSR
+585 LTYINNAIVASR
-597 AAYMKERAKLI
+597 AAYMKERKKLLLTEVPEV
-608 YGDAYNN
+608 N
-615 LEEKA
+615 EEFV
-620 EKEADAYRE
+620 DE
-629 EESQQLL
+629 EFV

-686 KDYLQIL
+686 KDYLQVL

-698 LSIEEYNRVF
+698 LTIEEYNKVI
-708 AKLLSLQGKTET
+708 AKLMSLQGKTET

-730 RKNYGGIFEFF
+730 RRNYGGIFEYF

-907 LANSQTEQY
+907 LANAQTEKY

-1020 VVNVGGKTIMYYKN
+1020 VVNIGGKTIMYYKN

>member
-31 QAQSEVSI
+31 QTQSEVSI

-53 TTPSGGGNIPK
+53 TAPSGGSNIPK

-80 YKNLKVDVQL
+80 YKNLKVDVKL
-90 YDEAIKALNKSERER
+90 YDDAIKALNNSERER
-105 KRVLQANTEIERS
+105 KRVLQANVEIGRS

-137 NNMTISEREQ
+137 NNMTTAEREQ

-219 ILQDYIIKVRESRT
+219 ILQDYIVKVRESRT

-279 GLVLLLTVIPLVLR
+279 ALVLVMTVIPIVLR
-293 NLSKKRKEQEK
+293 NLAKKRKEQSE
-304 YNKVLEETIDLEEG
+304 YNDVLKETIDLQKELSKADLKASQEG
-318 VAKAELSAEQ
+318 AKAATKAKTLYNISQDLNRSYEERIASATELKRLYPEYLSNVDAEAIAAGKAAGAYDKLTEALIRRAKAQVYLNKISETEEKKMIAITAKEKALAEAEKKNYDTYIVQSSAGATVARRTEEQ
-328 AASRETS
+328 ARLAKET
-335 KLRALYEIATD
+335 EI
-346 VNRAYKER
+346 NKI
-354 LDATSALRSLYPDYF
+354 TS
-369 ANIDKEKILIGEA
+369 E
-382 KTAYDLLTESI
+382 YD
-393 LKRARA
+393 
-399 NAYIKKVE
+399 
-407 EVEAKIVEKEE
+407 AKIKEYDNYMKE
-418 QNRQLFKQE
+418 LESRI
-427 PSYFGWLFS
+427 SGFGLLSDSTGS
-436 GRTWGDIWENN
+436 G
-447 SPEEIEKINKGYLQG
+447 
-462 GGGFLSK
+462 
-469 KISAD
+469 
-474 NKIIKVIKKN
+474 
-484 IGDIKTLTETRDEI
+484 
-498 LKLIDP
+498 
-504 DGFSRTGTGGKAG
+504 AG
-517 GKETKIG
+517 GKNTKIG

-532 EYINAM
+532 EYVNAM

-585 LAYINNAIVVSR
+585 LTYINNAIIVSR
-597 AAYMKERAKLI
+597 TAYMKERKKLLLTEVPEV
-608 YGDAYNN
+608 D
-615 LEEKA
+615 EEFV
-620 EKEADAYRE
+620 DE
-629 EESQQLL
+629 EFV
-636 ALKTQLEQE
+636 AFKTQLEQE

-686 KDYLQIL
+686 KDYLQVL

-698 LSIEEYNRVF
+698 LTIEEYNKVI
-708 AKLLSLQGKTET
+708 AKLMSLQGKTET

-730 RKNYGGIFEFF
+730 RRNYGGIFEYF

-907 LANSQTEQY
+907 LANAQTEQY

-943 GTRRR
+943 GTRRK

-1020 VVNVGGKTIMYYKN
+1020 VVNIGGKTIMYYKN

>member
-53 TTPSGGGNIPK
+53 TAPSGGGNIPK
-64 PNTQPV
+64 PNTKEV
-70 VDEIDKLREV
+70 TDEIDKLRDV

-90 YDEAIKALNKSERER
+90 YDDAIQALNKSERER
-105 KRVLQANTEIERS
+105 KRVLQANVEIGRS

-206 PTTFAIAISNNIP
+206 PTTFAIALSNNIP
-219 ILQDYIIKVRESRT
+219 ILQDYIIKVRESRN

-279 GLVLLLTVIPLVLR
+279 ALVLVLTVLPIVLR
-293 NLSKKRKEQEK
+293 NLAKKRKEQSE
-304 YNKVLEETIDLEEG
+304 YNDVLKETIDLTEELSKADLKASQEG
-318 VAKAELSAEQ
+318 AKAATKAKTLYNITQDQNRSYEERLAVAKEMQ
-328 AASRETS
+328 R
-335 KLRALYEIATD
+335 
-346 VNRAYKER
+346 
-354 LDATSALRSLYPDYF
+354 LYPDYLG
-369 ANIDKEKILIGEA
+369 NIDAEAIVAGKATSAYDSLTDALIRKAKAQAYLSRITEIETKKILAEEA
-382 KTAYDLLTESI
+382 HT
-393 LKRARA
+393 
-399 NAYIKKVE
+399 
-407 EVEAKIVEKEE
+407 
-418 QNRQLFKQE
+418 
-427 PSYFGWLFS
+427 
-436 GRTWGDIWENN
+436 
-447 SPEEIEKINKGYLQG
+447 
-462 GGGFLSK
+462 K
-469 KISAD
+469 KIAEYENAQKYAFVSGGTAGASVVVSD
-474 NKIIKVIKKN
+474 YTK
-484 IGDIKTLTETRDEI
+484 DIERENERYAKQMQEFNNLQQELQKRI
-498 LKLIDP
+498 S
-504 DGFSRTGTGGKAG
+504 GFGLLSDSKGSGAG
-517 GKETKIG
+517 GKDTKIG

-532 EYINAM
+532 EYVNAM

-585 LAYINNAIVVSR
+585 LTYINNAIVASR
-597 AAYMKERAKLI
+597 AAYMKERKKLLLTEVPEV
-608 YGDAYNN
+608 N
-615 LEEKA
+615 EEFV
-620 EKEADAYRE
+620 DE
-629 EESQQLL
+629 EFV

-698 LSIEEYNRVF
+698 LTIEEYNKVI
-708 AKLLSLQGKTET
+708 AKLMSLQGKTET

-730 RKNYGGIFEFF
+730 RKNYGGIFELI
-741 AAQSDEYGEKDANE
+741 AAYSDEYGEKDKYE
-755 NRKVQDKYI
+755 NRKVQDKYL
-764 DYFKNIDKAMLQSL
+764 DYFKNIDKAMLKSL

-834 KRKLTKKAAQDAQEL
+834 KRELTKKAAQDAQEL

-907 LANSQTEQY
+907 LANAQTEQY

-1006 EKGVSDLVEQGGQK
+1006 EKGVSDLVEQGDQK

>member
-1 MDNNKIHYS
+1 MENNPIKYS

-15 DVQQGFE
+15 DVQQGFQ

-31 QAQSEVSI
+31 QAQSEASI
-39 GEIKKKMEE
+39 DAIKTKMEG

-53 TTPSGGGNIPK
+53 TAPSGGGNIPK
-64 PNTQPV
+64 PNTKPV

-80 YKNLKVDVQL
+80 YKSLKVDVQL
-90 YDEAIKALNKSERER
+90 YDEAIKALNNSDRER

-118 REDSY
+118 RENSY

-137 NNMTISEREQ
+137 NNMTTAEREQ

-152 KLVENLKDIYER
+152 NLVENLKNIYEQ

-173 KFQLQVGQYSKAVS
+173 KFQLQVGQYDKAVR
-187 GLNIATTQV
+187 GLNISTTQV

-206 PTTFAIAISNNIP
+206 PTTFAIAISNNLP
-219 ILQDYIIKVRESRT
+219 ILQDYILNIKKSKD
-233 ALMEQIAAA
+233 AILEQIAAA
-242 EAAGEAEKAAALK
+242 EAAGEAEKAASLK
-255 AEAAKYKNLS
+255 AEMAKNKNFNA
-265 VTKLLVKS
+265 TKLMVKA
-273 IFSWQS
+273 IWSWQ
-279 GLVLLLTVIPLVLR
+279 GALVVLLTVLPFVLR
-293 NLSKKRKEQEK
+293 YLTKKRKEQSE
-304 YNKVLEETIDLEEG
+304 YNDVLKETIDLTEELSKADLKASQEG
-318 VAKAELSAEQ
+318 AKAATKAKTLYNITQDQNRSYEERLAVAKEMQRLYPEYLGNIDAEAIV
-328 AASRETS
+328 AG
-335 KLRALYEIATD
+335 K
-346 VNRAYKER
+346 
-354 LDATSALRSLYPDYF
+354 ATSAYDSLTDALIRKAKAQAYLSR
-369 ANIDKEKILIGEA
+369 ITEIETKKILAEEA
-382 KTAYDLLTESI
+382 HTKKIAEYENAQKYAFVSGGTAGASVVVSDYTKDIERENERYAKQMQEFNNLQQELQKRISGFGLLSDST
-393 LKRARA
+393 
-399 NAYIKKVE
+399 
-407 EVEAKIVEKEE
+407 
-418 QNRQLFKQE
+418 
-427 PSYFGWLFS
+427 
-436 GRTWGDIWENN
+436 
-447 SPEEIEKINKGYLQG
+447 G
-462 GGGFLSK
+462 GG
-469 KISAD
+469 
-474 NKIIKVIKKN
+474 
-484 IGDIKTLTETRDEI
+484 
-498 LKLIDP
+498 
-504 DGFSRTGTGGKAG
+504 AG
-517 GKETKIG
+517 GKDTKIG
-524 DYFFDLMN
+524 DYFFDLMS
-532 EYINAM
+532 EYVNAM

-585 LAYINNAIVVSR
+585 LAYINNAIIASR
-597 AAYMKERAKLI
+597 TAYMKEREKLLLTEVPEV
-608 YGDAYNN
+608 D
-615 LEEKA
+615 EEFV
-620 EKEADAYRE
+620 DE
-629 EESQQLL
+629 EFV

-645 KALRDSAIYATYE
+645 KALRESAIYATYE

-686 KDYLQIL
+686 TDYLQIL

-698 LSIEEYNRVF
+698 LTIEEYNRVI
-708 AKLLSLQGKTET
+708 AKLMSLQGKAGT

-730 RKNYGGIFEFF
+730 RRNYGGIFEYF

-907 LANSQTEQY
+907 LANAQTEQY

-1006 EKGVSDLVEQGGQK
+1006 EKGVSELVEQGGQR
-1020 VVNVGGKTIMYYKN
+1020 VINVGGKTIVYYKN
-1034 TKKIIRS
+1034 TKKIIKS

>member
-1 MDNNKIHYS
+1 MDENNKIHYS

-31 QAQSEVSI
+31 QSQSEVSI

-53 TTPSGGGNIPK
+53 TAPSGGGNIPK

-80 YKNLKVDVQL
+80 YKNLKVDVKL
-90 YDEAIKALNKSERER
+90 YDDAIKALNNSERER
-105 KRVLQANTEIERS
+105 KRVLQANVEIGRS

-137 NNMTISEREQ
+137 NNMTTAEREQ

-219 ILQDYIIKVRESRT
+219 ILQDYIIKVRESRN

-279 GLVLLLTVIPLVLR
+279 ALVLVLTVLPIVLR
-293 NLSKKRKEQEK
+293 NLAKKRKEQSE
-304 YNKVLEETIDLEEG
+304 YNDVLKETIDLQKELSKADLKANQEGAKAATKAKTLYNISQDQNRSYEERLA
-318 VAKAELSAEQ
+318 VAKEMQ
-328 AASRETS
+328 R
-335 KLRALYEIATD
+335 
-346 VNRAYKER
+346 
-354 LDATSALRSLYPDYF
+354 LYPDYLG
-369 ANIDKEKILIGEA
+369 NIDAEAIVAGKATNAYDSLTDALIRKAKAQAYLSRITEIETKKILAEEA
-382 KTAYDLLTESI
+382 HTKKLAEYENAQKYAFVSGGTAGASVVVSDYTKDIERENERYAKQMQEFNNLQQELQKRISGFGLLSDST
-393 LKRARA
+393 
-399 NAYIKKVE
+399 
-407 EVEAKIVEKEE
+407 
-418 QNRQLFKQE
+418 
-427 PSYFGWLFS
+427 GS
-436 GRTWGDIWENN
+436 G
-447 SPEEIEKINKGYLQG
+447 
-462 GGGFLSK
+462 
-469 KISAD
+469 
-474 NKIIKVIKKN
+474 
-484 IGDIKTLTETRDEI
+484 
-498 LKLIDP
+498 
-504 DGFSRTGTGGKAG
+504 AG
-517 GKETKIG
+517 GKDTKIG
-524 DYFFDLMN
+524 DYFYDLMS
-532 EYINAM
+532 EYVNAM

-597 AAYMKERAKLI
+597 AAYMKEREKLI
-608 YGDAYNN
+608 YGDAYKD
-615 LEEKA
+615 LEETA
-620 EKEADAYRE
+620 EKEAEAYRE
-629 EESQQLL
+629 EASQQLL
-636 ALKTQLEQE
+636 ALKTQVEQE

-670 KKNTN
+670 KKNTQ

-698 LSIEEYNRVF
+698 LTIEEYNKVF
-708 AKLLSLQGKTET
+708 AKLMSLQGKTET

-730 RKNYGGIFEFF
+730 RRNYGGIFEFF
-741 AAQSDEYGEKDANE
+741 AAQSNEYGEKDANE

-907 LANSQTEQY
+907 LANAQTEQY

-984 QSYGNAFGGNITIPQ
+984 QSYGNAFGGNITMPQ

>member
-31 QAQSEVSI
+31 QTQSEVSI

-53 TTPSGGGNIPK
+53 TAPSGGSNIPK

-80 YKNLKVDVQL
+80 YKNLKVDVKL
-90 YDEAIKALNKSERER
+90 YDDAIKALNNSERER
-105 KRVLQANTEIERS
+105 KRVLQANVEIGRS

-137 NNMTISEREQ
+137 NNMTTAEREQ

-279 GLVLLLTVIPLVLR
+279 ALVLVMTVIPIVLR
-293 NLSKKRKEQEK
+293 NLAKKRKEQAE
-304 YNKVLEETIDLEEG
+304 YNDVLKETIDLQKELSKADLKASQEG
-318 VAKAELSAEQ
+318 AKAATKAKTLYNISQDLNRSYEERIASATELKRLYPEYLSNVDAEAIAAGKAAGAYDKLTEALIRRAKAQVYLNKISETEEKKMIAITAKEKALEEAEKKNYDTYIVQSSAGATVARRTEEQ
-328 AASRETS
+328 ARLAKET
-335 KLRALYEIATD
+335 EI
-346 VNRAYKER
+346 NKI
-354 LDATSALRSLYPDYF
+354 TS
-369 ANIDKEKILIGEA
+369 E
-382 KTAYDLLTESI
+382 YD
-393 LKRARA
+393 
-399 NAYIKKVE
+399 
-407 EVEAKIVEKEE
+407 AKIKEYDNYMKKLE
-418 QNRQLFKQE
+418 SRI
-427 PSYFGWLFS
+427 SGFGLSSDSTGS
-436 GRTWGDIWENN
+436 G
-447 SPEEIEKINKGYLQG
+447 
-462 GGGFLSK
+462 
-469 KISAD
+469 
-474 NKIIKVIKKN
+474 
-484 IGDIKTLTETRDEI
+484 
-498 LKLIDP
+498 
-504 DGFSRTGTGGKAG
+504 AG
-517 GKETKIG
+517 GKDTKIG

-532 EYINAM
+532 EYVNAM

-565 ELLEKQKTAN
+565 ELLEKQKTAD

-585 LAYINNAIVVSR
+585 LTYINNAIVASR
-597 AAYMKERAKLI
+597 AAYMKERKKLLLTEVPEV
-608 YGDAYNN
+608 D
-615 LEEKA
+615 EEFV
-620 EKEADAYRE
+620 DE
-629 EESQQLL
+629 EFV

-686 KDYLQIL
+686 KDYLQVL

-698 LSIEEYNRVF
+698 LTIEEYNKVI
-708 AKLLSLQGKTET
+708 AKLMSLQGKTET

-730 RKNYGGIFEFF
+730 RRNYGGIFEYF

-907 LANSQTEQY
+907 LANAQTEQY

-1020 VVNVGGKTIMYYKN
+1020 VINIGGKTIMYYKN

>member
-31 QAQSEVSI
+31 QTQSEVSI

-53 TTPSGGGNIPK
+53 TAPSGGSNIPK

-80 YKNLKVDVQL
+80 YKNLKVDVKL
-90 YDEAIKALNKSERER
+90 YDDAIKALNNSERER
-105 KRVLQANTEIERS
+105 KRVLQANVEIGRS

-137 NNMTISEREQ
+137 NNMTTAEREQ

-255 AEAAKYKNLS
+255 AESAKYKNLS

-279 GLVLLLTVIPLVLR
+279 ALVLVMTVIPIVLR
-293 NLSKKRKEQEK
+293 NLAKKRKEQAE
-304 YNKVLEETIDLEEG
+304 YNDVLKETIDLQKELSKADLKASQEG
-318 VAKAELSAEQ
+318 AKAATKAKTLYNISQDLNRSYEERIASATELKRLYPEYLSNVDAEAIVAGKAAGAYDKLTEALIRRAKAQVYLNKISETEEKKMIAITAKEKALAEAEKKNYDTYIVQSSAGATVARRTEEQ
-328 AASRETS
+328 ARLAKET
-335 KLRALYEIATD
+335 EI
-346 VNRAYKER
+346 NKI
-354 LDATSALRSLYPDYF
+354 TS
-369 ANIDKEKILIGEA
+369 E
-382 KTAYDLLTESI
+382 YD
-393 LKRARA
+393 
-399 NAYIKKVE
+399 
-407 EVEAKIVEKEE
+407 AKITEYDNYMKKLES
-418 QNRQLFKQE
+418 RI
-427 PSYFGWLFS
+427 SGFGLSSDSTGS
-436 GRTWGDIWENN
+436 G
-447 SPEEIEKINKGYLQG
+447 
-462 GGGFLSK
+462 
-469 KISAD
+469 
-474 NKIIKVIKKN
+474 
-484 IGDIKTLTETRDEI
+484 
-498 LKLIDP
+498 
-504 DGFSRTGTGGKAG
+504 AG
-517 GKETKIG
+517 GKNTKIG

-532 EYINAM
+532 EYVNAM

-585 LAYINNAIVVSR
+585 LTYINNAIVASR
-597 AAYMKERAKLI
+597 AAYMKERKKLLLTEVPEV
-608 YGDAYNN
+608 N
-615 LEEKA
+615 EEFV
-620 EKEADAYRE
+620 DE
-629 EESQQLL
+629 EFV

-686 KDYLQIL
+686 KDYLQVL

-698 LSIEEYNRVF
+698 LTIEEYNKVI
-708 AKLLSLQGKTET
+708 AKLMSLQGKTET

-730 RKNYGGIFEFF
+730 RRNYGGIFEYF

-795 VESAKKEQDAAKTLL
+795 VESAKKEQDAAKTIL

-907 LANSQTEQY
+907 LANAQTEQY

-1020 VVNVGGKTIMYYKN
+1020 VINIGGKTIMYYKN

>member
-31 QAQSEVSI
+31 QTQSEVSI

-53 TTPSGGGNIPK
+53 TAPSGGSNIPK

-80 YKNLKVDVQL
+80 YKNLKVDVKL
-90 YDEAIKALNKSERER
+90 YDDAIKALNNSERER
-105 KRVLQANTEIERS
+105 KRVLQANVEIGRS

-137 NNMTISEREQ
+137 NNMTTAEREQ

-279 GLVLLLTVIPLVLR
+279 ALVLVLTVIPIVLR
-293 NLSKKRKEQEK
+293 NLAKKRKEQAE
-304 YNKVLEETIDLEEG
+304 YNDVLKETIDLQKELSKADLKASQEGAKAATKAKTLYNISQDLNRSYEERLA
-318 VAKAELSAEQ
+318 VAKEMQ
-328 AASRETS
+328 R
-335 KLRALYEIATD
+335 
-346 VNRAYKER
+346 
-354 LDATSALRSLYPDYF
+354 LYPDYLG
-369 ANIDKEKILIGEA
+369 NIDAEAIVAGKATSAYDSLTDALIRKAKAQAYLSRITEIETKKILAEEA
-382 KTAYDLLTESI
+382 HT
-393 LKRARA
+393 
-399 NAYIKKVE
+399 
-407 EVEAKIVEKEE
+407 
-418 QNRQLFKQE
+418 
-427 PSYFGWLFS
+427 
-436 GRTWGDIWENN
+436 
-447 SPEEIEKINKGYLQG
+447 
-462 GGGFLSK
+462 K
-469 KISAD
+469 KIAEYENAQKYAFVSGGTAGASVVVSD
-474 NKIIKVIKKN
+474 YTKDIERENERYAKQMQEFNKLQEELQKRIS
-484 IGDIKTLTETRDEI
+484 
-498 LKLIDP
+498 
-504 DGFSRTGTGGKAG
+504 GFGLLSDSTGSGAG
-517 GKETKIG
+517 GKDTKIG

-532 EYINAM
+532 EYVNAM

-585 LAYINNAIVVSR
+585 LTYINNAIVASR
-597 AAYMKERAKLI
+597 AAYMKERKKLLLTEVPEV
-608 YGDAYNN
+608 N
-615 LEEKA
+615 EEFV
-620 EKEADAYRE
+620 DE
-629 EESQQLL
+629 EFV

-686 KDYLQIL
+686 KDYLQVL

-698 LSIEEYNRVF
+698 LTIEEYNKVI
-708 AKLLSLQGKTET
+708 AKLMSLQGKTET

-730 RKNYGGIFEFF
+730 RRNYGGIFEYF
-741 AAQSDEYGEKDANE
+741 AAQSDEYGEKDTNE

-834 KRKLTKKAAQDAQEL
+834 KRKLTKKAVQDAQEL

-907 LANSQTEQY
+907 LANAQTEQY

-1020 VVNVGGKTIMYYKN
+1020 VVNIGGKTIMYYKN

>member
-1 MDNNKIHYS
+1 MDENNKIHYS

-31 QAQSEVSI
+31 QSQSEVSI

-53 TTPSGGGNIPK
+53 TAPSGGGNIPK
-64 PNTQPV
+64 PNTKEV
-70 VDEIDKLREV
+70 TDEIDKLREV

-90 YDEAIKALNKSERER
+90 YDDAIQALNKSERER

-137 NNMTISEREQ
+137 NNMTTAEREQ

-219 ILQDYIIKVRESRT
+219 ILQDYIIKVRESRN

-265 VTKLLVKS
+265 ITKLLVKS

-279 GLVLLLTVIPLVLR
+279 ALVLVLTVLPIVLR
-293 NLSKKRKEQEK
+293 NLAKKRKEQSE
-304 YNKVLEETIDLEEG
+304 YNDVLKETIDLQKELSKADLKASQEGAKAATKAKTLYNISQDQNRSYEERLA
-318 VAKAELSAEQ
+318 VAKEMQ
-328 AASRETS
+328 R
-335 KLRALYEIATD
+335 
-346 VNRAYKER
+346 
-354 LDATSALRSLYPDYF
+354 LYPDYLG
-369 ANIDKEKILIGEA
+369 NIDAEAIVAGKATSAYDKLTEALIRKAKAQAYINKITEIETKRIEA
-382 KTAYDLLTESI
+382 KEAYTSQ
-393 LKRARA
+393 K
-399 NAYIKKVE
+399 
-407 EVEAKIVEKEE
+407 AKLEEE
-418 QNRQLFKQE
+418 QEIARGVMQTSGNASGYIRASKQLEKLDKDYKNLMTSLDTEQAE
-427 PSYFGWLFS
+427 LEKRISGFGL
-436 GRTWGDIWENN
+436 
-447 SPEEIEKINKGYLQG
+447 
-462 GGGFLSK
+462 LSD
-469 KISAD
+469 ST
-474 NKIIKVIKKN
+474 
-484 IGDIKTLTETRDEI
+484 G
-498 LKLIDP
+498 
-504 DGFSRTGTGGKAG
+504 SGTGGKD
-517 GKETKIG
+517 TKIG
-524 DYFFDLMN
+524 DYFFDLMS
-532 EYINAM
+532 EYVNAM

-585 LAYINNAIVVSR
+585 LAYINNAIIVSR
-597 AAYMKERAKLI
+597 TAYLKERKKLLLTEVPEV
-608 YGDAYNN
+608 N
-615 LEEKA
+615 EEFV
-620 EKEADAYRE
+620 DE
-629 EESQQLL
+629 EFV

-698 LSIEEYNRVF
+698 LTLEGYNKVI
-708 AKLLSLQGKTET
+708 AKLMSLQGKTET

-730 RKNYGGIFEFF
+730 RRNYGGIFEFF
-741 AAQSDEYGEKDANE
+741 AAQSNEYGEKDANE

-856 DTAQQIQSLITAT
+856 DTAQQIKSLITAT

-907 LANSQTEQY
+907 LANAQTEQY

-984 QSYGNAFGGNITIPQ
+984 QSYGNAFGGNITMPQ

>member
-1 MDNNKIHYS
+1 MENNPIKYS

-15 DVQQGFE
+15 DVQQGFQ

-31 QAQSEVSI
+31 QAQSEASI
-39 GEIKKKMEE
+39 DAIKTKMEG

-53 TTPSGGGNIPK
+53 TSTSGGGNIPK
-64 PNTQPV
+64 PNTKEV
-70 VDEIDKLREV
+70 TDEIEKLRDV
-80 YKNLKVDVQL
+80 YKSLKVDVQL
-90 YDEAIKALNKSERER
+90 YDDAIQALNKSERER
-105 KRVLQANTEIERS
+105 KRVLQANVEIGRT

-152 KLVENLKDIYER
+152 KLVENLKNIYEQ
-164 MNAMQQATG
+164 MDALQKTTG
-173 KFQLQVGQYSKAVS
+173 KYQLSVGKYENAVK

-196 LRELPALAVS
+196 IRELPALAVS

-219 ILQDYIIKVRESRT
+219 ILQDYILKVKESKA
-233 ALMEQIAAA
+233 ALLAKMAAA
-242 EAAGEAEKAAALK
+242 KEAGDVEAEAALK
-255 AEAAKYKNLS
+255 AKLAENENLS

-279 GLVLLLTVIPLVLR
+279 ALVLVMTVLPFFLR
-293 NLSKKRKEQEK
+293 NLAKKRKEQSE
-304 YNKVLEETIDLEEG
+304 YNDVLKETIDLQKELSKADLKASQEGAKAATKAKTLYNITQDQNRSYEERLA
-318 VAKAELSAEQ
+318 VAKEMQ
-328 AASRETS
+328 R
-335 KLRALYEIATD
+335 
-346 VNRAYKER
+346 
-354 LDATSALRSLYPDYF
+354 LYPDYLG
-369 ANIDKEKILIGEA
+369 NIDAEAIVAGKATSAYDSLTDALIRKAKAQAYINKITEIETKRLEA
-382 KTAYDLLTESI
+382 KAAYTSQ
-393 LKRARA
+393 K
-399 NAYIKKVE
+399 
-407 EVEAKIVEKEE
+407 AKLEEE
-418 QNRQLFKQE
+418 QEIARGVMQTSGNASGYIRASKQLEKLDKDYKNLMTSLDTEQAE
-427 PSYFGWLFS
+427 LEKRISGFGLLSDSTGS
-436 GRTWGDIWENN
+436 G
-447 SPEEIEKINKGYLQG
+447 
-462 GGGFLSK
+462 
-469 KISAD
+469 
-474 NKIIKVIKKN
+474 
-484 IGDIKTLTETRDEI
+484 
-498 LKLIDP
+498 
-504 DGFSRTGTGGKAG
+504 AG
-517 GKETKIG
+517 GKDTKIG
-524 DYFFDLMN
+524 DYFFDLMS
-532 EYINAM
+532 EYVNAM

-585 LAYINNAIVVSR
+585 LAYINNAIVASR
-597 AAYMKERAKLI
+597 TAYMKEREKLLLTEVPEV
-608 YGDAYNN
+608 D
-615 LEEKA
+615 EEFV
-620 EKEADAYRE
+620 DE
-629 EESQQLL
+629 EFV

-645 KALRDSAIYATYE
+645 KALRDSAIYSNYE
-658 AQAKSGKDLELL
+658 AQMKTGKDLELL

-675 DALLQSEIQYW
+675 DALLQSEIKYW
-686 KDYLQIL
+686 TDYLQIL

-698 LSIEEYNRVF
+698 LTIEKYNEVF
-708 AKLLSLQGKTET
+708 AKLLSLQGKTDT
-720 TATKEQKRKK
+720 TATKEQKRK
-730 RKNYGGIFEFF
+730 RRRNYGGIFELI
-741 AAQSDEYGEKDANE
+741 AAYSDEYGEKDKNE

-907 LANSQTEQY
+907 LANAQTEQY

-984 QSYGNAFGGNITIPQ
+984 QSYGNAFGGNITMPQ

>member
-53 TTPSGGGNIPK
+53 TAPSGGGNIPK

-90 YDEAIKALNKSERER
+90 YDDAIQALNKSERER
-105 KRVLQANTEIERS
+105 KRVLQANVEIGRS

-152 KLVENLKDIYER
+152 KLVENLKNIYEQ
-164 MNAMQQATG
+164 MDALQKTTG
-173 KFQLQVGQYSKAVS
+173 KYQLSVGKYENAVK

-196 LRELPALAVS
+196 IRELPALAVS

-219 ILQDYIIKVRESRT
+219 ILQDYIIKVRESRN

-279 GLVLLLTVIPLVLR
+279 GLVLLLTVIPLVLH
-293 NLSKKRKEQEK
+293 NLSKKSKEQEK

-474 NKIIKVIKKN
+474 NKIIEVIKKN

-504 DGFSRTGTGGKAG
+504 EGLFGTGTGSGAG
-517 GKETKIG
+517 GKDTKIG
-524 DYFFDLMN
+524 DYFFDLMS
-532 EYINAM
+532 EYVNAM
-538 DDGLGKA
+538 DDGLGKS

-585 LAYINNAIVVSR
+585 LTYINNAIVASR
-597 AAYMKERAKLI
+597 TAYMKERKKLLLTEVPEV
-608 YGDAYNN
+608 N
-615 LEEKA
+615 EEFV
-620 EKEADAYRE
+620 DE
-629 EESQQLL
+629 EFV
-636 ALKTQLEQE
+636 ALKTQLGQE
-645 KALRDSAIYATYE
+645 KALRDSAIYANYE
-658 AQAKSGKDLELL
+658 AQMKTGKDLELL
-670 KKNTN
+670 KKNTQ

-698 LSIEEYNRVF
+698 LTLEEYNKVF
-708 AKLLSLQGKTET
+708 AKLMSLQGKTET

-730 RKNYGGIFEFF
+730 RKNYGGIFELI
-741 AAQSDEYGEKDANE
+741 AAYSDEYGEKDKNE

-764 DYFKNIDKAMLQSL
+764 DYFKNIDKAMLRSL

-880 AAGIPLALA
+880 AAGVPLALA

-907 LANSQTEQY
+907 LANAQTEQY
-916 GEGMSEYLNYG
+916 GDGMSEYLNYG

-984 QSYGNAFGGNITIPQ
+984 QSYGNAFGGNITMPQ

>member
-31 QAQSEVSI
+31 QTQSEVSI

-53 TTPSGGGNIPK
+53 TAPSGGSNIPK

-80 YKNLKVDVQL
+80 YKNLKVDVKL
-90 YDEAIKALNKSERER
+90 YDDAIKALNNSERER
-105 KRVLQANTEIERS
+105 KRVLQANVEIGRS

-137 NNMTISEREQ
+137 NNMTTAEREQ

-219 ILQDYIIKVRESRT
+219 ILQDYIVKVRESRT

-279 GLVLLLTVIPLVLR
+279 ALVLVMTVIPIVLR
-293 NLSKKRKEQEK
+293 NLAKKRKEQAE
-304 YNKVLEETIDLEEG
+304 YNDVLKETIDLQKELSKADLKASQEG
-318 VAKAELSAEQ
+318 AKAATKAKTLYNISQDLNRSYEERIASATELKRLYPEYLSNVDAEAIAAGKAAGAYDKLTEALIRRAKAQVYLNKISETEEKKMIAITAKEKALAEAEKKNYDTYIVQSSAGATVARRTEEQ
-328 AASRETS
+328 ARLAKET
-335 KLRALYEIATD
+335 EI
-346 VNRAYKER
+346 NKI
-354 LDATSALRSLYPDYF
+354 TS
-369 ANIDKEKILIGEA
+369 E
-382 KTAYDLLTESI
+382 YD
-393 LKRARA
+393 
-399 NAYIKKVE
+399 
-407 EVEAKIVEKEE
+407 AKITEYDNYMKELE
-418 QNRQLFKQE
+418 SRI
-427 PSYFGWLFS
+427 SGFGLSSDSTGS
-436 GRTWGDIWENN
+436 G
-447 SPEEIEKINKGYLQG
+447 
-462 GGGFLSK
+462 
-469 KISAD
+469 
-474 NKIIKVIKKN
+474 
-484 IGDIKTLTETRDEI
+484 
-498 LKLIDP
+498 
-504 DGFSRTGTGGKAG
+504 AG
-517 GKETKIG
+517 GKNTKIG

-532 EYINAM
+532 EYVNAM

-585 LAYINNAIVVSR
+585 LTYINNAIIVSR
-597 AAYMKERAKLI
+597 AAYMKERKKLLLTEVPEV
-608 YGDAYNN
+608 N
-615 LEEKA
+615 EEFV
-620 EKEADAYRE
+620 DE
-629 EESQQLL
+629 EFV

-686 KDYLQIL
+686 KDYLQVL

-698 LSIEEYNRVF
+698 LTIEEYNKVI
-708 AKLLSLQGKTET
+708 AKLMSLQGKTET

-730 RKNYGGIFEFF
+730 RRNYGGIFEYF

-907 LANSQTEQY
+907 LANAQTEQY

-1020 VVNVGGKTIMYYKN
+1020 VINIGGKTIMYYKN